1 MAGKLGRAL
10 VLLVLLAA
18 ALITQTPLAVFLL
31 AFALVLLVLLRLDAA
46 YLRRQVTAELLVPD
60 KPVIQGEDFT
70 LTVRLRNRSRLPI
83 PALVVLLNAADEWGG
98 GQITLRCAAM
108 LGGKESAEQ
117 RITLN
122 AGKSGVWSIAVRGI
136 TLRDHLGVFTA
147 ACPAAAQSRSIC
159 VLPAA
164 AAGKAKAETAPDEDG
179 DEADTRA
186 ALGGSYEL
194 REYRDGD
201 TIKQVHWKLSA
212 KLDRLMVREPLTALR
227 AALTPGGDLDGAE
240 EWGDFPQ
247 QAAKHRKNPPK
258 RKKERTALSRRGAAD
273 PGSGLKFV
281 DRVLVSTQRPAA
293 HPALWLAADAALLL
307 ALTFGLLLV
316 LSTGF
321 GIAVP
326 LWVWPA
332 AAAFCAGWALFLR
345 APQALR
351 RWGLLA
357 GVIVYLVVLFICQ
370 RNFLAGAQ
378 QCAGN
383 IAQSLNARLGSA
395 LPVAQGGS
403 AAQLGLFLLLAAL
416 PVTGAL
422 AAAALRR
429 ADALLLDLML
439 LPVVVLLALAGA
451 APAVPACLLLLAG
464 WMGAWAASCS
474 VQRRALWGRRDTENY
489 RQNLCRHYNIQKSA
503 ALAAGGLCLTLAL
516 PCWWLLR
523 PALGVPLGW
532 LQPAAQRVESAAL
545 STAIT
550 WLPRVS
556 GGRLN
561 IQVEAAAGGVADGAL
576 NQGGGI
582 QVSGVTDLA
591 LTASD
596 KPEETVYLRGF
607 IGGSYDGTTWQA
619 PDADAF
625 DSAAMNW
632 KTEDNARLT
641 IASLPFLRTAYDG
654 TAQPQTLTV
663 ERIHADTQYTYAPYN
678 AYWGDY
684 YTIQGDGAAA
694 GQTAQDDVF
703 LYYPRDTAQTQLE
716 ARADADPSVLDRM
729 EASYAA
735 YAASRYTAVPD
746 GYDELQTLCDEA
758 KKDQK
763 LTEAADIGDYI
774 RAYLNTN
781 YQYNASAPQPPEG
794 ADPIRYFLTES
805 KQGYSVQFASAAV
818 VMFRMFGLPARY
830 VVGYAAPQ
838 SLFTQQE
845 NGSWHAILQDDNAHA
860 WAEVYISGQGW
871 TPMEMTPG
879 VLVSAQQADL
889 RTDPLPETQG
899 QDTAPAAGES
909 SANEPAATIVPRS
922 RLVLAALLGGC
933 LLAAAVLLVLARRH
947 AMGYGRGSCNARVL
961 AVFGS
966 IYRLLVRRGLPPD
979 TPSDAPEFAAFLQ
992 SCVPTLEPQDAE
1004 ALLALAQAAQ
1014 FGAGTMTE
1022 QDTDKMRKLYQ
1033 VIKHTGKRKQSQ
1045 KSVEKQ
1051 SQE

>member
-1 MAGKLGRAL
+1 MGRLIAKILAWLAILLGLALLIQPTAAQWWTSTRNAKTAAQFAARAEAQPTAPAAEETTAEPPEPERAYPELYAAMQDYNAEIYAGGQSGLTDPFAYEEAPL
-10 VLLVLLAA
+10 DLAA
-18 ALITQTPLAVFLL
+18 YGYDDDVLAVLWIPRLNLELPVYLGASRENLAKGAALL
-31 AFALVLLVLLRLDAA
+31 GQTSMPLGGENTNTVIAA
-46 YLRRQVTAELLVPD
+46 HR
-60 KPVIQGEDFT
+60 G
-70 LTVRLRNRSRLPI
+70 RLPI
-83 PALVVLLNAADEWGG
+83 SALVVLLNAADEWGG

-147 ACPAAAQSRSIC
+147 ACPAAVQSQSIC

-179 DEADTRA
+179 DE
-186 ALGGSYEL
+186 
-194 REYRDGD
+194 
-201 TIKQVHWKLSA
+201 
-212 KLDRLMVREPLTALR
+212 
-227 AALTPGGDLDGAE
+227 
-240 EWGDFPQ
+240 
-247 QAAKHRKNPPK
+247 
-258 RKKERTALSRRGAAD
+258 
-273 PGSGLKFV
+273 
-281 DRVLVSTQRPAA
+281 
-293 HPALWLAADAALLL
+293 
-307 ALTFGLLLV
+307 
-316 LSTGF
+316 
-321 GIAVP
+321 
-326 LWVWPA
+326 
-332 AAAFCAGWALFLR
+332 
-345 APQALR
+345 
-351 RWGLLA
+351 
-357 GVIVYLVVLFICQ
+357 
-370 RNFLAGAQ
+370 
-378 QCAGN
+378 
-383 IAQSLNARLGSA
+383 
-395 LPVAQGGS
+395 
-403 AAQLGLFLLLAAL
+403 
-416 PVTGAL
+416 
-422 AAAALRR
+422 
-429 ADALLLDLML
+429 
-439 LPVVVLLALAGA
+439 
-451 APAVPACLLLLAG
+451 
-464 WMGAWAASCS
+464 
-474 VQRRALWGRRDTENY
+474 
-489 RQNLCRHYNIQKSA
+489 
-503 ALAAGGLCLTLAL
+503 
-516 PCWWLLR
+516 
-523 PALGVPLGW
+523 
-532 LQPAAQRVESAAL
+532 
-545 STAIT
+545 
-550 WLPRVS
+550 
-556 GGRLN
+556 
-561 IQVEAAAGGVADGAL
+561 
-576 NQGGGI
+576 
-582 QVSGVTDLA
+582 
-591 LTASD
+591 
-596 KPEETVYLRGF
+596 
-607 IGGSYDGTTWQA
+607 
-619 PDADAF
+619 
-625 DSAAMNW
+625 
-632 KTEDNARLT
+632 
-641 IASLPFLRTAYDG
+641 
-654 TAQPQTLTV
+654 
-663 ERIHADTQYTYAPYN
+663 
-678 AYWGDY
+678 
-684 YTIQGDGAAA
+684 
-694 GQTAQDDVF
+694 
-703 LYYPRDTAQTQLE
+703 
-716 ARADADPSVLDRM
+716 ADPSVLDRM

-845 NGSWHAILQDDNAHA
+845 DGSWHAILQDDNAHA

-947 AMGYGRGSCNARVL
+947 AMGYGWGSCNARVL

-979 TPSDAPEFAAFLQ
+979 TPSDAPEFAVFLQ
-992 SCVPTLEPQDAE
+992 SCVPALEPQDAE

-1022 QDTDKMRKLYQ
+1022 QDTDKMRKLYH

-1045 KSVEKQ
+1045 E
-1051 SQE
+1051 

>member
-1 MAGKLGRAL
+1 MGRLIAKILAWLAILLGLALLIQPTAAQWWTSTRNAKTAAQFAARAEAQPTAPAAEETTAEPPEPERAYPELYAAMQDYNAEIYAGGQSGLTDPFAYEEAPL
-10 VLLVLLAA
+10 DLAA
-18 ALITQTPLAVFLL
+18 YGYDDDVLAVLWIPRLNLELPVYLGASRENLAKGAALL
-31 AFALVLLVLLRLDAA
+31 GQTSMPLGGENTNTVIAA
-46 YLRRQVTAELLVPD
+46 HR
-60 KPVIQGEDFT
+60 G
-70 LTVRLRNRSRLPI
+70 RLPI
-83 PALVVLLNAADEWGG
+83 SALVVLLTAADEWGG

-147 ACPAAAQSRSIC
+147 ACPAAVQSQSIC

-179 DEADTRA
+179 DE
-186 ALGGSYEL
+186 
-194 REYRDGD
+194 
-201 TIKQVHWKLSA
+201 
-212 KLDRLMVREPLTALR
+212 
-227 AALTPGGDLDGAE
+227 
-240 EWGDFPQ
+240 
-247 QAAKHRKNPPK
+247 
-258 RKKERTALSRRGAAD
+258 
-273 PGSGLKFV
+273 
-281 DRVLVSTQRPAA
+281 
-293 HPALWLAADAALLL
+293 
-307 ALTFGLLLV
+307 
-316 LSTGF
+316 
-321 GIAVP
+321 
-326 LWVWPA
+326 
-332 AAAFCAGWALFLR
+332 
-345 APQALR
+345 
-351 RWGLLA
+351 
-357 GVIVYLVVLFICQ
+357 
-370 RNFLAGAQ
+370 
-378 QCAGN
+378 
-383 IAQSLNARLGSA
+383 
-395 LPVAQGGS
+395 
-403 AAQLGLFLLLAAL
+403 
-416 PVTGAL
+416 
-422 AAAALRR
+422 
-429 ADALLLDLML
+429 
-439 LPVVVLLALAGA
+439 
-451 APAVPACLLLLAG
+451 
-464 WMGAWAASCS
+464 
-474 VQRRALWGRRDTENY
+474 
-489 RQNLCRHYNIQKSA
+489 
-503 ALAAGGLCLTLAL
+503 
-516 PCWWLLR
+516 
-523 PALGVPLGW
+523 
-532 LQPAAQRVESAAL
+532 
-545 STAIT
+545 
-550 WLPRVS
+550 
-556 GGRLN
+556 
-561 IQVEAAAGGVADGAL
+561 
-576 NQGGGI
+576 
-582 QVSGVTDLA
+582 
-591 LTASD
+591 
-596 KPEETVYLRGF
+596 
-607 IGGSYDGTTWQA
+607 
-619 PDADAF
+619 
-625 DSAAMNW
+625 
-632 KTEDNARLT
+632 
-641 IASLPFLRTAYDG
+641 
-654 TAQPQTLTV
+654 
-663 ERIHADTQYTYAPYN
+663 
-678 AYWGDY
+678 
-684 YTIQGDGAAA
+684 
-694 GQTAQDDVF
+694 
-703 LYYPRDTAQTQLE
+703 
-716 ARADADPSVLDRM
+716 ADPSVLDRM

-845 NGSWHAILQDDNAHA
+845 DGSWHAILQDDNAHA

-992 SCVPTLEPQDAE
+992 SCVPALEPQDAE

-1045 KSVEKQ
+1045 E
-1051 SQE
+1051 

>member
-1 MAGKLGRAL
+1 MGRLIAKILAWLAILLGLALLIQPTAAQWWTSTRNAKTAAQFAARAEAQPTAPAAEETTAEPPEPERAYPELYAAMQDYNAEIYAGGQSGLTDPFAYEEAPL
-10 VLLVLLAA
+10 DLAA
-18 ALITQTPLAVFLL
+18 YGYDDDVLAVLWIPRLNLELPVYLGASRENLAKGAALL
-31 AFALVLLVLLRLDAA
+31 GQTSMPLGGENTNTVIAAHRGYYGAEMLRNVQQIQVGDKIQLTTPWETLIYRVSELKIIDPSDINAVLIQPGRDLLTLSTCHPYTRNSQRYLVIAEHDTAA
-46 YLRRQVTAELLVPD
+46 ADTTKEEDLQESAATWDETPRQVTV
-60 KPVIQGEDFT
+60 ED
-70 LTVRLRNRSRLPI
+70 
-83 PALVVLLNAADEWGG
+83 A
-98 GQITLRCAAM
+98 
-108 LGGKESAEQ
+108 
-117 RITLN
+117 
-122 AGKSGVWSIAVRGI
+122 
-136 TLRDHLGVFTA
+136 
-147 ACPAAAQSRSIC
+147 
-159 VLPAA
+159 
-164 AAGKAKAETAPDEDG
+164 
-179 DEADTRA
+179 
-186 ALGGSYEL
+186 
-194 REYRDGD
+194 
-201 TIKQVHWKLSA
+201 
-212 KLDRLMVREPLTALR
+212 
-227 AALTPGGDLDGAE
+227 
-240 EWGDFPQ
+240 
-247 QAAKHRKNPPK
+247 
-258 RKKERTALSRRGAAD
+258 
-273 PGSGLKFV
+273 
-281 DRVLVSTQRPAA
+281 
-293 HPALWLAADAALLL
+293 
-307 ALTFGLLLV
+307 
-316 LSTGF
+316 
-321 GIAVP
+321 
-326 LWVWPA
+326 
-332 AAAFCAGWALFLR
+332 
-345 APQALR
+345 
-351 RWGLLA
+351 
-357 GVIVYLVVLFICQ
+357 
-370 RNFLAGAQ
+370 
-378 QCAGN
+378 
-383 IAQSLNARLGSA
+383 
-395 LPVAQGGS
+395 
-403 AAQLGLFLLLAAL
+403 
-416 PVTGAL
+416 
-422 AAAALRR
+422 
-429 ADALLLDLML
+429 
-439 LPVVVLLALAGA
+439 
-451 APAVPACLLLLAG
+451 
-464 WMGAWAASCS
+464 
-474 VQRRALWGRRDTENY
+474 
-489 RQNLCRHYNIQKSA
+489 
-503 ALAAGGLCLTLAL
+503 
-516 PCWWLLR
+516 
-523 PALGVPLGW
+523 
-532 LQPAAQRVESAAL
+532 
-545 STAIT
+545 
-550 WLPRVS
+550 
-556 GGRLN
+556 
-561 IQVEAAAGGVADGAL
+561 
-576 NQGGGI
+576 
-582 QVSGVTDLA
+582 
-591 LTASD
+591 
-596 KPEETVYLRGF
+596 
-607 IGGSYDGTTWQA
+607 GGSYDGTTWQA

-694 GQTAQDDVF
+694 GQTVQDDVF

-845 NGSWHAILQDDNAHA
+845 DGNWHAILQDDNAHA

-992 SCVPTLEPQDAE
+992 SCVPALEPQDAE

-1022 QDTDKMRKLYQ
+1022 QDTDKMRKLYH

-1045 KSVEKQ
+1045 E
-1051 SQE
+1051 

>member
-1 MAGKLGRAL
+1 MGRLIAKILAWLAILLGLALLIQPTAAQWWTSTRNAKTAAQFAARAEAQPTAPAAEETTAEPPEPERAYPELYAAMQDYNAEIYAGGQSGLTDPFAYEEAPL
-10 VLLVLLAA
+10 DLAA
-18 ALITQTPLAVFLL
+18 YGYDDDVLAVLWIPRLNLELPVYLGASRENLAKGAALL
-31 AFALVLLVLLRLDAA
+31 GQTSMPLGGENTNTVIAA
-46 YLRRQVTAELLVPD
+46 HR
-60 KPVIQGEDFT
+60 G
-70 LTVRLRNRSRLPI
+70 RLPI
-83 PALVVLLNAADEWGG
+83 SALVVLLNAADEWGG

-147 ACPAAAQSRSIC
+147 ACPAAAQSQSIC

-179 DEADTRA
+179 DE
-186 ALGGSYEL
+186 
-194 REYRDGD
+194 
-201 TIKQVHWKLSA
+201 
-212 KLDRLMVREPLTALR
+212 
-227 AALTPGGDLDGAE
+227 
-240 EWGDFPQ
+240 
-247 QAAKHRKNPPK
+247 
-258 RKKERTALSRRGAAD
+258 
-273 PGSGLKFV
+273 
-281 DRVLVSTQRPAA
+281 
-293 HPALWLAADAALLL
+293 
-307 ALTFGLLLV
+307 
-316 LSTGF
+316 
-321 GIAVP
+321 
-326 LWVWPA
+326 
-332 AAAFCAGWALFLR
+332 
-345 APQALR
+345 
-351 RWGLLA
+351 
-357 GVIVYLVVLFICQ
+357 
-370 RNFLAGAQ
+370 
-378 QCAGN
+378 
-383 IAQSLNARLGSA
+383 
-395 LPVAQGGS
+395 
-403 AAQLGLFLLLAAL
+403 
-416 PVTGAL
+416 
-422 AAAALRR
+422 
-429 ADALLLDLML
+429 
-439 LPVVVLLALAGA
+439 
-451 APAVPACLLLLAG
+451 
-464 WMGAWAASCS
+464 
-474 VQRRALWGRRDTENY
+474 
-489 RQNLCRHYNIQKSA
+489 
-503 ALAAGGLCLTLAL
+503 
-516 PCWWLLR
+516 
-523 PALGVPLGW
+523 
-532 LQPAAQRVESAAL
+532 
-545 STAIT
+545 
-550 WLPRVS
+550 
-556 GGRLN
+556 
-561 IQVEAAAGGVADGAL
+561 
-576 NQGGGI
+576 
-582 QVSGVTDLA
+582 
-591 LTASD
+591 
-596 KPEETVYLRGF
+596 
-607 IGGSYDGTTWQA
+607 
-619 PDADAF
+619 
-625 DSAAMNW
+625 
-632 KTEDNARLT
+632 
-641 IASLPFLRTAYDG
+641 
-654 TAQPQTLTV
+654 
-663 ERIHADTQYTYAPYN
+663 
-678 AYWGDY
+678 
-684 YTIQGDGAAA
+684 
-694 GQTAQDDVF
+694 
-703 LYYPRDTAQTQLE
+703 
-716 ARADADPSVLDRM
+716 ADPSVLDRM

-763 LTEAADIGDYI
+763 LTEAADIGDYS

-845 NGSWHAILQDDNAHA
+845 DGNWHAILQDDNAHA

-889 RTDPLPETQG
+889 RTDPLPETQD

-992 SCVPTLEPQDAE
+992 SCVPALEPQDAE

-1022 QDTDKMRKLYQ
+1022 QDTDKMRKLYH

-1045 KSVEKQ
+1045 E
-1051 SQE
+1051 

>member
-1 MAGKLGRAL
+1 MGRLIAKILAWLAILLGLALLIQPTAVQWWTSTRNAKTAAQFAARAEAQPTAPAAEETTAEPPEPERAYPELYAAMQDYNAEIYAGGQSGLTDPFAYEEAPL
-10 VLLVLLAA
+10 DLAA
-18 ALITQTPLAVFLL
+18 YGYDDDVLAVLWIPRLNLELPVYPGASRENLAKGAALL
-31 AFALVLLVLLRLDAA
+31 GQTSMPLGGENTNTVIAA
-46 YLRRQVTAELLVPD
+46 HR
-60 KPVIQGEDFT
+60 G
-70 LTVRLRNRSRLPI
+70 RLPI
-83 PALVVLLNAADEWGG
+83 SALVVLLNAADEWGG

-147 ACPAAAQSRSIC
+147 ACPAAVQSQSIC

-179 DEADTRA
+179 DE
-186 ALGGSYEL
+186 
-194 REYRDGD
+194 
-201 TIKQVHWKLSA
+201 
-212 KLDRLMVREPLTALR
+212 
-227 AALTPGGDLDGAE
+227 
-240 EWGDFPQ
+240 
-247 QAAKHRKNPPK
+247 
-258 RKKERTALSRRGAAD
+258 
-273 PGSGLKFV
+273 
-281 DRVLVSTQRPAA
+281 
-293 HPALWLAADAALLL
+293 
-307 ALTFGLLLV
+307 
-316 LSTGF
+316 
-321 GIAVP
+321 
-326 LWVWPA
+326 
-332 AAAFCAGWALFLR
+332 
-345 APQALR
+345 
-351 RWGLLA
+351 
-357 GVIVYLVVLFICQ
+357 
-370 RNFLAGAQ
+370 
-378 QCAGN
+378 
-383 IAQSLNARLGSA
+383 
-395 LPVAQGGS
+395 
-403 AAQLGLFLLLAAL
+403 
-416 PVTGAL
+416 
-422 AAAALRR
+422 
-429 ADALLLDLML
+429 
-439 LPVVVLLALAGA
+439 
-451 APAVPACLLLLAG
+451 
-464 WMGAWAASCS
+464 
-474 VQRRALWGRRDTENY
+474 
-489 RQNLCRHYNIQKSA
+489 
-503 ALAAGGLCLTLAL
+503 
-516 PCWWLLR
+516 
-523 PALGVPLGW
+523 
-532 LQPAAQRVESAAL
+532 
-545 STAIT
+545 
-550 WLPRVS
+550 
-556 GGRLN
+556 
-561 IQVEAAAGGVADGAL
+561 
-576 NQGGGI
+576 
-582 QVSGVTDLA
+582 
-591 LTASD
+591 
-596 KPEETVYLRGF
+596 
-607 IGGSYDGTTWQA
+607 
-619 PDADAF
+619 
-625 DSAAMNW
+625 
-632 KTEDNARLT
+632 
-641 IASLPFLRTAYDG
+641 
-654 TAQPQTLTV
+654 
-663 ERIHADTQYTYAPYN
+663 
-678 AYWGDY
+678 
-684 YTIQGDGAAA
+684 
-694 GQTAQDDVF
+694 
-703 LYYPRDTAQTQLE
+703 
-716 ARADADPSVLDRM
+716 ADPSVLDRM

-845 NGSWHAILQDDNAHA
+845 DGSWHAILQDDNAHA

-947 AMGYGRGSCNARVL
+947 AMGCGRGSCNARVL

-992 SCVPTLEPQDAE
+992 SCVPALEPQDAE

-1045 KSVEKQ
+1045 E
-1051 SQE
+1051 

>member
-1 MAGKLGRAL
+1 MGRLIAKILAWLAILLGLALLIQPTAAQWWTSTRNAKTAAQFAARAEAQPTAPAAEETTAEPPEPERAYPELYAAMQDYNAEIYAGGQSGLTDPFAYEEAPL
-10 VLLVLLAA
+10 DLAA
-18 ALITQTPLAVFLL
+18 YGYDDDVLAVLWIPRLNLELPVYLGTSRENLAKGAALL
-31 AFALVLLVLLRLDAA
+31 GQTSMPLGGENTNTVIAA
-46 YLRRQVTAELLVPD
+46 HR
-60 KPVIQGEDFT
+60 G
-70 LTVRLRNRSRLPI
+70 RLPI
-83 PALVVLLNAADEWGG
+83 SALVVLLNAADEWGG

-147 ACPAAAQSRSIC
+147 ACPAAVQSQSIC

-179 DEADTRA
+179 DE
-186 ALGGSYEL
+186 
-194 REYRDGD
+194 
-201 TIKQVHWKLSA
+201 
-212 KLDRLMVREPLTALR
+212 
-227 AALTPGGDLDGAE
+227 
-240 EWGDFPQ
+240 
-247 QAAKHRKNPPK
+247 
-258 RKKERTALSRRGAAD
+258 
-273 PGSGLKFV
+273 
-281 DRVLVSTQRPAA
+281 
-293 HPALWLAADAALLL
+293 
-307 ALTFGLLLV
+307 
-316 LSTGF
+316 
-321 GIAVP
+321 
-326 LWVWPA
+326 
-332 AAAFCAGWALFLR
+332 
-345 APQALR
+345 
-351 RWGLLA
+351 
-357 GVIVYLVVLFICQ
+357 
-370 RNFLAGAQ
+370 
-378 QCAGN
+378 
-383 IAQSLNARLGSA
+383 
-395 LPVAQGGS
+395 
-403 AAQLGLFLLLAAL
+403 
-416 PVTGAL
+416 
-422 AAAALRR
+422 
-429 ADALLLDLML
+429 
-439 LPVVVLLALAGA
+439 
-451 APAVPACLLLLAG
+451 
-464 WMGAWAASCS
+464 
-474 VQRRALWGRRDTENY
+474 
-489 RQNLCRHYNIQKSA
+489 
-503 ALAAGGLCLTLAL
+503 
-516 PCWWLLR
+516 
-523 PALGVPLGW
+523 
-532 LQPAAQRVESAAL
+532 
-545 STAIT
+545 
-550 WLPRVS
+550 
-556 GGRLN
+556 
-561 IQVEAAAGGVADGAL
+561 
-576 NQGGGI
+576 
-582 QVSGVTDLA
+582 
-591 LTASD
+591 
-596 KPEETVYLRGF
+596 
-607 IGGSYDGTTWQA
+607 
-619 PDADAF
+619 
-625 DSAAMNW
+625 
-632 KTEDNARLT
+632 
-641 IASLPFLRTAYDG
+641 
-654 TAQPQTLTV
+654 
-663 ERIHADTQYTYAPYN
+663 
-678 AYWGDY
+678 
-684 YTIQGDGAAA
+684 
-694 GQTAQDDVF
+694 
-703 LYYPRDTAQTQLE
+703 
-716 ARADADPSVLDRM
+716 ADPSVLDRM

-845 NGSWHAILQDDNAHA
+845 DGSWHAILQDDNAHA

-947 AMGYGRGSCNARVL
+947 AMGYGRGSYNVRVL

-992 SCVPTLEPQDAE
+992 SCVPALEPQDAE

-1045 KSVEKQ
+1045 E
-1051 SQE
+1051 

>member
-1 MAGKLGRAL
+1 MGRLIAKILAWLAILLGLALLIQPTAVQWWTSTRNAKTAAQFAARAEAQPTAPAAEETTAEPPEPERAYPELYAAMQDYNAEIYAGGQSGLTDPFAYEEAPLDLAVYGYDDD
-10 VLLVLLAA
+10 VLAVLWIPRLNLELPVYPGASRENLAKGA
-18 ALITQTPLAVFLL
+18 ALLGQTSMPLGGENTNTVI
-31 AFALVLLVLLRLDAA
+31 AA
-46 YLRRQVTAELLVPD
+46 HR
-60 KPVIQGEDFT
+60 G
-70 LTVRLRNRSRLPI
+70 RLPI
-83 PALVVLLNAADEWGG
+83 SALVVLLNAADEWGG

-147 ACPAAAQSRSIC
+147 ACPAAVQSQSIC

-179 DEADTRA
+179 D
-186 ALGGSYEL
+186 
-194 REYRDGD
+194 
-201 TIKQVHWKLSA
+201 
-212 KLDRLMVREPLTALR
+212 
-227 AALTPGGDLDGAE
+227 
-240 EWGDFPQ
+240 
-247 QAAKHRKNPPK
+247 
-258 RKKERTALSRRGAAD
+258 
-273 PGSGLKFV
+273 
-281 DRVLVSTQRPAA
+281 
-293 HPALWLAADAALLL
+293 
-307 ALTFGLLLV
+307 
-316 LSTGF
+316 
-321 GIAVP
+321 
-326 LWVWPA
+326 
-332 AAAFCAGWALFLR
+332 
-345 APQALR
+345 
-351 RWGLLA
+351 
-357 GVIVYLVVLFICQ
+357 
-370 RNFLAGAQ
+370 
-378 QCAGN
+378 
-383 IAQSLNARLGSA
+383 
-395 LPVAQGGS
+395 
-403 AAQLGLFLLLAAL
+403 
-416 PVTGAL
+416 
-422 AAAALRR
+422 
-429 ADALLLDLML
+429 
-439 LPVVVLLALAGA
+439 
-451 APAVPACLLLLAG
+451 
-464 WMGAWAASCS
+464 
-474 VQRRALWGRRDTENY
+474 
-489 RQNLCRHYNIQKSA
+489 
-503 ALAAGGLCLTLAL
+503 
-516 PCWWLLR
+516 
-523 PALGVPLGW
+523 
-532 LQPAAQRVESAAL
+532 
-545 STAIT
+545 
-550 WLPRVS
+550 
-556 GGRLN
+556 
-561 IQVEAAAGGVADGAL
+561 
-576 NQGGGI
+576 
-582 QVSGVTDLA
+582 
-591 LTASD
+591 
-596 KPEETVYLRGF
+596 
-607 IGGSYDGTTWQA
+607 
-619 PDADAF
+619 
-625 DSAAMNW
+625 
-632 KTEDNARLT
+632 
-641 IASLPFLRTAYDG
+641 
-654 TAQPQTLTV
+654 
-663 ERIHADTQYTYAPYN
+663 
-678 AYWGDY
+678 
-684 YTIQGDGAAA
+684 
-694 GQTAQDDVF
+694 
-703 LYYPRDTAQTQLE
+703 
-716 ARADADPSVLDRM
+716 DADPSVLDRM

-845 NGSWHAILQDDNAHA
+845 DGSWHAILQDDNAHA

-992 SCVPTLEPQDAE
+992 SCVPALEPQDAE

-1022 QDTDKMRKLYQ
+1022 QDTDKMRKLYH

-1045 KSVEKQ
+1045 E
-1051 SQE
+1051 

>member
-1 MAGKLGRAL
+1 MGRLIAKILAWLAILLGLALLIQPTAAQWWTSTRNAKTAAQFAARAEAQPTAPAAEETTAEPPEPERAYPELYAAMQDYNAEIYAGGQSGLTDPLAYEEAPL
-10 VLLVLLAA
+10 DLAA
-18 ALITQTPLAVFLL
+18 YGYDDDVLAVLWIPRLNLELPVYLGASRENLAKGAALL
-31 AFALVLLVLLRLDAA
+31 GQTSMPLGGENTNTVIAA
-46 YLRRQVTAELLVPD
+46 HR
-60 KPVIQGEDFT
+60 G
-70 LTVRLRNRSRLPI
+70 RLPI
-83 PALVVLLNAADEWGG
+83 SALVVLLNAADEWGG

-147 ACPAAAQSRSIC
+147 ACPAAVQSQSIC

-179 DEADTRA
+179 DE
-186 ALGGSYEL
+186 
-194 REYRDGD
+194 
-201 TIKQVHWKLSA
+201 
-212 KLDRLMVREPLTALR
+212 
-227 AALTPGGDLDGAE
+227 
-240 EWGDFPQ
+240 
-247 QAAKHRKNPPK
+247 
-258 RKKERTALSRRGAAD
+258 
-273 PGSGLKFV
+273 
-281 DRVLVSTQRPAA
+281 
-293 HPALWLAADAALLL
+293 
-307 ALTFGLLLV
+307 
-316 LSTGF
+316 
-321 GIAVP
+321 
-326 LWVWPA
+326 
-332 AAAFCAGWALFLR
+332 
-345 APQALR
+345 
-351 RWGLLA
+351 
-357 GVIVYLVVLFICQ
+357 
-370 RNFLAGAQ
+370 
-378 QCAGN
+378 
-383 IAQSLNARLGSA
+383 
-395 LPVAQGGS
+395 
-403 AAQLGLFLLLAAL
+403 
-416 PVTGAL
+416 
-422 AAAALRR
+422 
-429 ADALLLDLML
+429 
-439 LPVVVLLALAGA
+439 
-451 APAVPACLLLLAG
+451 
-464 WMGAWAASCS
+464 
-474 VQRRALWGRRDTENY
+474 
-489 RQNLCRHYNIQKSA
+489 
-503 ALAAGGLCLTLAL
+503 
-516 PCWWLLR
+516 
-523 PALGVPLGW
+523 
-532 LQPAAQRVESAAL
+532 
-545 STAIT
+545 
-550 WLPRVS
+550 
-556 GGRLN
+556 
-561 IQVEAAAGGVADGAL
+561 
-576 NQGGGI
+576 
-582 QVSGVTDLA
+582 
-591 LTASD
+591 
-596 KPEETVYLRGF
+596 
-607 IGGSYDGTTWQA
+607 
-619 PDADAF
+619 
-625 DSAAMNW
+625 
-632 KTEDNARLT
+632 
-641 IASLPFLRTAYDG
+641 
-654 TAQPQTLTV
+654 
-663 ERIHADTQYTYAPYN
+663 
-678 AYWGDY
+678 
-684 YTIQGDGAAA
+684 
-694 GQTAQDDVF
+694 
-703 LYYPRDTAQTQLE
+703 
-716 ARADADPSVLDRM
+716 ADPSVLDRM

-845 NGSWHAILQDDNAHA
+845 DGSWHAILQDDNAHA

-992 SCVPTLEPQDAE
+992 SCVPALEPQDAE

-1022 QDTDKMRKLYQ
+1022 QDTDKMRKLYH

-1045 KSVEKQ
+1045 E
-1051 SQE
+1051 

>member
-1 MAGKLGRAL
+1 MGRLIAKILAWLAILLGLALLIQPTAAQWWTSTRNAKTAAQFAARAEAQPTAPAAEETTAEPPEPERAYPELYAAMQDYNAEIYAGGQSGLTDPFAYEEAPL
-10 VLLVLLAA
+10 DLAA
-18 ALITQTPLAVFLL
+18 YGYDDDVLAVLWIPRLNLELPVYLGASRENLAKGAALL
-31 AFALVLLVLLRLDAA
+31 GQTSMPLGGENTNTVIAA
-46 YLRRQVTAELLVPD
+46 HR
-60 KPVIQGEDFT
+60 G
-70 LTVRLRNRSRLPI
+70 RLPI
-83 PALVVLLNAADEWGG
+83 SALVVLLNAADEWGG

-122 AGKSGVWSIAVRGI
+122 AGKSGVWSIAVRDI

-147 ACPAAAQSRSIC
+147 ACPAAVQSQSIC

-164 AAGKAKAETAPDEDG
+164 AAGKAKAETAPDE
-179 DEADTRA
+179 
-186 ALGGSYEL
+186 
-194 REYRDGD
+194 
-201 TIKQVHWKLSA
+201 
-212 KLDRLMVREPLTALR
+212 
-227 AALTPGGDLDGAE
+227 
-240 EWGDFPQ
+240 
-247 QAAKHRKNPPK
+247 
-258 RKKERTALSRRGAAD
+258 
-273 PGSGLKFV
+273 
-281 DRVLVSTQRPAA
+281 
-293 HPALWLAADAALLL
+293 
-307 ALTFGLLLV
+307 
-316 LSTGF
+316 
-321 GIAVP
+321 
-326 LWVWPA
+326 
-332 AAAFCAGWALFLR
+332 AG
-345 APQALR
+345 
-351 RWGLLA
+351 
-357 GVIVYLVVLFICQ
+357 
-370 RNFLAGAQ
+370 
-378 QCAGN
+378 
-383 IAQSLNARLGSA
+383 
-395 LPVAQGGS
+395 
-403 AAQLGLFLLLAAL
+403 
-416 PVTGAL
+416 
-422 AAAALRR
+422 
-429 ADALLLDLML
+429 
-439 LPVVVLLALAGA
+439 
-451 APAVPACLLLLAG
+451 
-464 WMGAWAASCS
+464 
-474 VQRRALWGRRDTENY
+474 
-489 RQNLCRHYNIQKSA
+489 
-503 ALAAGGLCLTLAL
+503 
-516 PCWWLLR
+516 
-523 PALGVPLGW
+523 
-532 LQPAAQRVESAAL
+532 
-545 STAIT
+545 
-550 WLPRVS
+550 
-556 GGRLN
+556 
-561 IQVEAAAGGVADGAL
+561 
-576 NQGGGI
+576 
-582 QVSGVTDLA
+582 
-591 LTASD
+591 
-596 KPEETVYLRGF
+596 
-607 IGGSYDGTTWQA
+607 
-619 PDADAF
+619 
-625 DSAAMNW
+625 
-632 KTEDNARLT
+632 
-641 IASLPFLRTAYDG
+641 
-654 TAQPQTLTV
+654 
-663 ERIHADTQYTYAPYN
+663 
-678 AYWGDY
+678 
-684 YTIQGDGAAA
+684 
-694 GQTAQDDVF
+694 
-703 LYYPRDTAQTQLE
+703 
-716 ARADADPSVLDRM
+716 ADADPSVLDRM

-845 NGSWHAILQDDNAHA
+845 DGSWHAILQDDNAHA

-992 SCVPTLEPQDAE
+992 SCVPALEPQDAE

-1045 KSVEKQ
+1045 E
-1051 SQE
+1051 

>member
-1 MAGKLGRAL
+1 M
-10 VLLVLLAA
+10 
-18 ALITQTPLAVFLL
+18 
-31 AFALVLLVLLRLDAA
+31 
-46 YLRRQVTAELLVPD
+46 
-60 KPVIQGEDFT
+60 
-70 LTVRLRNRSRLPI
+70 
-83 PALVVLLNAADEWGG
+83 
-98 GQITLRCAAM
+98 
-108 LGGKESAEQ
+108 
-117 RITLN
+117 
-122 AGKSGVWSIAVRGI
+122 
-136 TLRDHLGVFTA
+136 
-147 ACPAAAQSRSIC
+147 
-159 VLPAA
+159 
-164 AAGKAKAETAPDEDG
+164 
-179 DEADTRA
+179 
-186 ALGGSYEL
+186 
-194 REYRDGD
+194 
-201 TIKQVHWKLSA
+201 
-212 KLDRLMVREPLTALR
+212 
-227 AALTPGGDLDGAE
+227 
-240 EWGDFPQ
+240 
-247 QAAKHRKNPPK
+247 
-258 RKKERTALSRRGAAD
+258 
-273 PGSGLKFV
+273 
-281 DRVLVSTQRPAA
+281 
-293 HPALWLAADAALLL
+293 
-307 ALTFGLLLV
+307 
-316 LSTGF
+316 
-321 GIAVP
+321 
-326 LWVWPA
+326 
-332 AAAFCAGWALFLR
+332 
-345 APQALR
+345 
-351 RWGLLA
+351 
-357 GVIVYLVVLFICQ
+357 
-370 RNFLAGAQ
+370 
-378 QCAGN
+378 
-383 IAQSLNARLGSA
+383 
-395 LPVAQGGS
+395 
-403 AAQLGLFLLLAAL
+403 
-416 PVTGAL
+416 
-422 AAAALRR
+422 
-429 ADALLLDLML
+429 
-439 LPVVVLLALAGA
+439 
-451 APAVPACLLLLAG
+451 
-464 WMGAWAASCS
+464 
-474 VQRRALWGRRDTENY
+474 
-489 RQNLCRHYNIQKSA
+489 
-503 ALAAGGLCLTLAL
+503 
-516 PCWWLLR
+516 
-523 PALGVPLGW
+523 
-532 LQPAAQRVESAAL
+532 ESAAL

-576 NQGGGI
+576 SQGGGI

-845 NGSWHAILQDDNAHA
+845 DGSWHAILQDDNAHA

-889 RTDPLPETQG
+889 RTDPLPETQD

-966 IYRLLVRRGLPPD
+966 IYRLLVHRGLPPD

-992 SCVPTLEPQDAE
+992 SCVPALEPQDAE

>member
-1 MAGKLGRAL
+1 MGRLIAKILAWLAILLGLALLIQPTAAQWWTSTRNAKTAAQFAARAEAQPTAPAAEETTAEPPEPERAYPELYAAMQDYNAEIYAGGQSGLTDPFAYEEAPL
-10 VLLVLLAA
+10 DLAA
-18 ALITQTPLAVFLL
+18 YGYDDDVLAVLWIPRLNLELPVYPGASRENLAKGAALL
-31 AFALVLLVLLRLDAA
+31 GQTSMPLGGENTNTVIAA
-46 YLRRQVTAELLVPD
+46 HR
-60 KPVIQGEDFT
+60 G
-70 LTVRLRNRSRLPI
+70 RLPI
-83 PALVVLLNAADEWGG
+83 SALVVLLNAADEWGG

-147 ACPAAAQSRSIC
+147 ACPAAVQSQSIC

-179 DEADTRA
+179 DE
-186 ALGGSYEL
+186 
-194 REYRDGD
+194 
-201 TIKQVHWKLSA
+201 
-212 KLDRLMVREPLTALR
+212 
-227 AALTPGGDLDGAE
+227 
-240 EWGDFPQ
+240 
-247 QAAKHRKNPPK
+247 
-258 RKKERTALSRRGAAD
+258 
-273 PGSGLKFV
+273 
-281 DRVLVSTQRPAA
+281 
-293 HPALWLAADAALLL
+293 
-307 ALTFGLLLV
+307 
-316 LSTGF
+316 
-321 GIAVP
+321 
-326 LWVWPA
+326 
-332 AAAFCAGWALFLR
+332 
-345 APQALR
+345 
-351 RWGLLA
+351 
-357 GVIVYLVVLFICQ
+357 
-370 RNFLAGAQ
+370 
-378 QCAGN
+378 
-383 IAQSLNARLGSA
+383 
-395 LPVAQGGS
+395 
-403 AAQLGLFLLLAAL
+403 
-416 PVTGAL
+416 
-422 AAAALRR
+422 
-429 ADALLLDLML
+429 
-439 LPVVVLLALAGA
+439 
-451 APAVPACLLLLAG
+451 
-464 WMGAWAASCS
+464 
-474 VQRRALWGRRDTENY
+474 
-489 RQNLCRHYNIQKSA
+489 
-503 ALAAGGLCLTLAL
+503 
-516 PCWWLLR
+516 
-523 PALGVPLGW
+523 
-532 LQPAAQRVESAAL
+532 
-545 STAIT
+545 
-550 WLPRVS
+550 
-556 GGRLN
+556 
-561 IQVEAAAGGVADGAL
+561 
-576 NQGGGI
+576 
-582 QVSGVTDLA
+582 
-591 LTASD
+591 
-596 KPEETVYLRGF
+596 
-607 IGGSYDGTTWQA
+607 
-619 PDADAF
+619 
-625 DSAAMNW
+625 
-632 KTEDNARLT
+632 
-641 IASLPFLRTAYDG
+641 
-654 TAQPQTLTV
+654 
-663 ERIHADTQYTYAPYN
+663 
-678 AYWGDY
+678 
-684 YTIQGDGAAA
+684 
-694 GQTAQDDVF
+694 
-703 LYYPRDTAQTQLE
+703 
-716 ARADADPSVLDRM
+716 ADPSVLDRM

-818 VMFRMFGLPARY
+818 VMFSMFGLPARY

-845 NGSWHAILQDDNAHA
+845 DGSWHAILQDDNAHA

-992 SCVPTLEPQDAE
+992 SCVPALEPQDAE

-1022 QDTDKMRKLYQ
+1022 QDTDKMRKLYH

-1045 KSVEKQ
+1045 E
-1051 SQE
+1051 

>member
-1 MAGKLGRAL
+1 MGRLIAKILAWLAILLGLALLIQPTAAQWWTSTRNAKTAAQFAARAEAQPTAPAAEETTAEPPEPERAYPELYAAMQDYNAEIYAGGQSGLTDPFAYEEAPL
-10 VLLVLLAA
+10 DLAA
-18 ALITQTPLAVFLL
+18 YGYDDDVLAVLWIPRLNLELPVYLGASRENLAKGAALL
-31 AFALVLLVLLRLDAA
+31 GQTSMPLGGENTNTVIAA
-46 YLRRQVTAELLVPD
+46 HR
-60 KPVIQGEDFT
+60 G
-70 LTVRLRNRSRLPI
+70 RLPI
-83 PALVVLLNAADEWGG
+83 SALVVLLNAADEWGG

-147 ACPAAAQSRSIC
+147 ACPAAVQSQSIC

-179 DEADTRA
+179 DE
-186 ALGGSYEL
+186 
-194 REYRDGD
+194 
-201 TIKQVHWKLSA
+201 
-212 KLDRLMVREPLTALR
+212 
-227 AALTPGGDLDGAE
+227 
-240 EWGDFPQ
+240 
-247 QAAKHRKNPPK
+247 
-258 RKKERTALSRRGAAD
+258 
-273 PGSGLKFV
+273 
-281 DRVLVSTQRPAA
+281 
-293 HPALWLAADAALLL
+293 
-307 ALTFGLLLV
+307 
-316 LSTGF
+316 
-321 GIAVP
+321 
-326 LWVWPA
+326 
-332 AAAFCAGWALFLR
+332 
-345 APQALR
+345 
-351 RWGLLA
+351 
-357 GVIVYLVVLFICQ
+357 
-370 RNFLAGAQ
+370 
-378 QCAGN
+378 
-383 IAQSLNARLGSA
+383 
-395 LPVAQGGS
+395 
-403 AAQLGLFLLLAAL
+403 
-416 PVTGAL
+416 
-422 AAAALRR
+422 
-429 ADALLLDLML
+429 
-439 LPVVVLLALAGA
+439 
-451 APAVPACLLLLAG
+451 
-464 WMGAWAASCS
+464 
-474 VQRRALWGRRDTENY
+474 
-489 RQNLCRHYNIQKSA
+489 
-503 ALAAGGLCLTLAL
+503 
-516 PCWWLLR
+516 
-523 PALGVPLGW
+523 
-532 LQPAAQRVESAAL
+532 
-545 STAIT
+545 
-550 WLPRVS
+550 
-556 GGRLN
+556 
-561 IQVEAAAGGVADGAL
+561 
-576 NQGGGI
+576 
-582 QVSGVTDLA
+582 
-591 LTASD
+591 
-596 KPEETVYLRGF
+596 
-607 IGGSYDGTTWQA
+607 
-619 PDADAF
+619 
-625 DSAAMNW
+625 
-632 KTEDNARLT
+632 
-641 IASLPFLRTAYDG
+641 
-654 TAQPQTLTV
+654 
-663 ERIHADTQYTYAPYN
+663 
-678 AYWGDY
+678 
-684 YTIQGDGAAA
+684 
-694 GQTAQDDVF
+694 
-703 LYYPRDTAQTQLE
+703 
-716 ARADADPSVLDRM
+716 ADPSVLDRM

-818 VMFRMFGLPARY
+818 VMFRIFGLPARY

-845 NGSWHAILQDDNAHA
+845 DGNWHAILQDDNAHA

-992 SCVPTLEPQDAE
+992 SCVPALEPQDAE

-1022 QDTDKMRKLYQ
+1022 QDTDKMRKLYH

-1045 KSVEKQ
+1045 E
-1051 SQE
+1051 

>member
-18 ALITQTPLAVFLL
+18 ALITQAPLAVFLL

-147 ACPAAAQSRSIC
+147 ACPAAVQSQSIC

-179 DEADTRA
+179 DE
-186 ALGGSYEL
+186 
-194 REYRDGD
+194 
-201 TIKQVHWKLSA
+201 
-212 KLDRLMVREPLTALR
+212 
-227 AALTPGGDLDGAE
+227 
-240 EWGDFPQ
+240 
-247 QAAKHRKNPPK
+247 
-258 RKKERTALSRRGAAD
+258 
-273 PGSGLKFV
+273 
-281 DRVLVSTQRPAA
+281 
-293 HPALWLAADAALLL
+293 
-307 ALTFGLLLV
+307 
-316 LSTGF
+316 
-321 GIAVP
+321 
-326 LWVWPA
+326 
-332 AAAFCAGWALFLR
+332 
-345 APQALR
+345 
-351 RWGLLA
+351 
-357 GVIVYLVVLFICQ
+357 
-370 RNFLAGAQ
+370 
-378 QCAGN
+378 
-383 IAQSLNARLGSA
+383 
-395 LPVAQGGS
+395 
-403 AAQLGLFLLLAAL
+403 
-416 PVTGAL
+416 
-422 AAAALRR
+422 
-429 ADALLLDLML
+429 
-439 LPVVVLLALAGA
+439 
-451 APAVPACLLLLAG
+451 
-464 WMGAWAASCS
+464 
-474 VQRRALWGRRDTENY
+474 
-489 RQNLCRHYNIQKSA
+489 
-503 ALAAGGLCLTLAL
+503 
-516 PCWWLLR
+516 
-523 PALGVPLGW
+523 
-532 LQPAAQRVESAAL
+532 
-545 STAIT
+545 
-550 WLPRVS
+550 
-556 GGRLN
+556 
-561 IQVEAAAGGVADGAL
+561 
-576 NQGGGI
+576 
-582 QVSGVTDLA
+582 
-591 LTASD
+591 
-596 KPEETVYLRGF
+596 
-607 IGGSYDGTTWQA
+607 
-619 PDADAF
+619 
-625 DSAAMNW
+625 
-632 KTEDNARLT
+632 
-641 IASLPFLRTAYDG
+641 
-654 TAQPQTLTV
+654 
-663 ERIHADTQYTYAPYN
+663 
-678 AYWGDY
+678 
-684 YTIQGDGAAA
+684 
-694 GQTAQDDVF
+694 
-703 LYYPRDTAQTQLE
+703 
-716 ARADADPSVLDRM
+716 ADPSVLDRM

-845 NGSWHAILQDDNAHA
+845 DGSWHAILQDDNAHA

-979 TPSDAPEFAAFLQ
+979 TPSDAPEFAVFLQ
-992 SCVPTLEPQDAE
+992 SCVPALEPQDAE
-1004 ALLALAQAAQ
+1004 ALLALDQAAQ

-1022 QDTDKMRKLYQ
+1022 QDTDKMRKLYH

-1045 KSVEKQ
+1045 E
-1051 SQE
+1051 

>member
-1 MAGKLGRAL
+1 MGRLIARILAWLAILLGLALLIQPTAAQWWTSTRNAKTAAQFAARAEAQPTAPAAEETTAEPPEPERAYPELYAAMQDYNAEIYAGGQSGLTDPFAYEEAPL
-10 VLLVLLAA
+10 DLAA
-18 ALITQTPLAVFLL
+18 YGYDDDVLAVLWIPRLNLELPVYLGASRENLAKGAALL
-31 AFALVLLVLLRLDAA
+31 GQTSMPLGGENTNTVIAA
-46 YLRRQVTAELLVPD
+46 HR
-60 KPVIQGEDFT
+60 G
-70 LTVRLRNRSRLPI
+70 RLPI
-83 PALVVLLNAADEWGG
+83 SALVVLLNAADEWGG

-147 ACPAAAQSRSIC
+147 ACPAAVQSQSIC

-179 DEADTRA
+179 DE
-186 ALGGSYEL
+186 
-194 REYRDGD
+194 
-201 TIKQVHWKLSA
+201 
-212 KLDRLMVREPLTALR
+212 
-227 AALTPGGDLDGAE
+227 
-240 EWGDFPQ
+240 
-247 QAAKHRKNPPK
+247 
-258 RKKERTALSRRGAAD
+258 
-273 PGSGLKFV
+273 
-281 DRVLVSTQRPAA
+281 
-293 HPALWLAADAALLL
+293 
-307 ALTFGLLLV
+307 
-316 LSTGF
+316 
-321 GIAVP
+321 
-326 LWVWPA
+326 
-332 AAAFCAGWALFLR
+332 
-345 APQALR
+345 
-351 RWGLLA
+351 
-357 GVIVYLVVLFICQ
+357 
-370 RNFLAGAQ
+370 
-378 QCAGN
+378 
-383 IAQSLNARLGSA
+383 
-395 LPVAQGGS
+395 
-403 AAQLGLFLLLAAL
+403 
-416 PVTGAL
+416 
-422 AAAALRR
+422 
-429 ADALLLDLML
+429 
-439 LPVVVLLALAGA
+439 
-451 APAVPACLLLLAG
+451 
-464 WMGAWAASCS
+464 
-474 VQRRALWGRRDTENY
+474 
-489 RQNLCRHYNIQKSA
+489 
-503 ALAAGGLCLTLAL
+503 
-516 PCWWLLR
+516 
-523 PALGVPLGW
+523 
-532 LQPAAQRVESAAL
+532 
-545 STAIT
+545 
-550 WLPRVS
+550 
-556 GGRLN
+556 
-561 IQVEAAAGGVADGAL
+561 
-576 NQGGGI
+576 
-582 QVSGVTDLA
+582 
-591 LTASD
+591 
-596 KPEETVYLRGF
+596 
-607 IGGSYDGTTWQA
+607 
-619 PDADAF
+619 
-625 DSAAMNW
+625 
-632 KTEDNARLT
+632 
-641 IASLPFLRTAYDG
+641 
-654 TAQPQTLTV
+654 
-663 ERIHADTQYTYAPYN
+663 
-678 AYWGDY
+678 
-684 YTIQGDGAAA
+684 
-694 GQTAQDDVF
+694 
-703 LYYPRDTAQTQLE
+703 
-716 ARADADPSVLDRM
+716 ADPSVLDRM

-845 NGSWHAILQDDNAHA
+845 DGSWHAILQDDNAHA

-966 IYRLLVRRGLPPD
+966 IYRLLVCRGLPPD

-992 SCVPTLEPQDAE
+992 SCVPALEPQDAE

-1045 KSVEKQ
+1045 E
-1051 SQE
+1051 

>member
-1 MAGKLGRAL
+1 MGRLIAKILAWLAILLGLALLIQPTAAQWWTSTRNAKTAAQFAARAEAQPTAPAAEETTAEPPEPERAYPELYAAMQDYNAEIYAGGQSGLTDPFAYEEAPL
-10 VLLVLLAA
+10 DLAA
-18 ALITQTPLAVFLL
+18 YGYDDDVLAVLWIPRLNLELPVYLGASRENLAKGAALL
-31 AFALVLLVLLRLDAA
+31 GQTSMPLGGENTNTVIAAHRGYYGAEMLRNVQQIQVGDKIQLTTPWETLIYRVSELKIIDPSDINAVLIQPGRDLLTLSTCHPYTRNSQRYLVIAEHDTAA
-46 YLRRQVTAELLVPD
+46 ADTTKEEDLQESAATWDETPRQVTV
-60 KPVIQGEDFT
+60 ED
-70 LTVRLRNRSRLPI
+70 
-83 PALVVLLNAADEWGG
+83 A
-98 GQITLRCAAM
+98 
-108 LGGKESAEQ
+108 
-117 RITLN
+117 
-122 AGKSGVWSIAVRGI
+122 
-136 TLRDHLGVFTA
+136 
-147 ACPAAAQSRSIC
+147 
-159 VLPAA
+159 
-164 AAGKAKAETAPDEDG
+164 
-179 DEADTRA
+179 
-186 ALGGSYEL
+186 
-194 REYRDGD
+194 
-201 TIKQVHWKLSA
+201 
-212 KLDRLMVREPLTALR
+212 
-227 AALTPGGDLDGAE
+227 
-240 EWGDFPQ
+240 
-247 QAAKHRKNPPK
+247 
-258 RKKERTALSRRGAAD
+258 
-273 PGSGLKFV
+273 
-281 DRVLVSTQRPAA
+281 
-293 HPALWLAADAALLL
+293 
-307 ALTFGLLLV
+307 
-316 LSTGF
+316 
-321 GIAVP
+321 
-326 LWVWPA
+326 
-332 AAAFCAGWALFLR
+332 
-345 APQALR
+345 
-351 RWGLLA
+351 
-357 GVIVYLVVLFICQ
+357 
-370 RNFLAGAQ
+370 
-378 QCAGN
+378 
-383 IAQSLNARLGSA
+383 
-395 LPVAQGGS
+395 
-403 AAQLGLFLLLAAL
+403 
-416 PVTGAL
+416 
-422 AAAALRR
+422 
-429 ADALLLDLML
+429 
-439 LPVVVLLALAGA
+439 
-451 APAVPACLLLLAG
+451 
-464 WMGAWAASCS
+464 
-474 VQRRALWGRRDTENY
+474 
-489 RQNLCRHYNIQKSA
+489 
-503 ALAAGGLCLTLAL
+503 
-516 PCWWLLR
+516 
-523 PALGVPLGW
+523 
-532 LQPAAQRVESAAL
+532 
-545 STAIT
+545 
-550 WLPRVS
+550 
-556 GGRLN
+556 
-561 IQVEAAAGGVADGAL
+561 
-576 NQGGGI
+576 
-582 QVSGVTDLA
+582 
-591 LTASD
+591 
-596 KPEETVYLRGF
+596 
-607 IGGSYDGTTWQA
+607 GGSYDGTTWQA

-694 GQTAQDDVF
+694 GQTVQDDVF

-845 NGSWHAILQDDNAHA
+845 DGSWHAILQDDNAHA

-871 TPMEMTPG
+871 TPMEMTPD

-992 SCVPTLEPQDAE
+992 SCVPALEPQDAE

-1022 QDTDKMRKLYQ
+1022 QDTDKMRKLYH

-1045 KSVEKQ
+1045 E
-1051 SQE
+1051 

>member
-1 MAGKLGRAL
+1 MGRLIAKILAWLAILLGLALLIQPTAVQWWTSTRNAKTAAQFAARAEAQPTAPAAEETTAEPPEPERAYPELYAAMQDYNAEIYAGGQSGLTDPFAYEEAPLDLAVYGYDDD
-10 VLLVLLAA
+10 VLAVLWIPRLNLELPVYPGASRENLAKGA
-18 ALITQTPLAVFLL
+18 ALLGQTSMPLGGENTNTVI
-31 AFALVLLVLLRLDAA
+31 AA
-46 YLRRQVTAELLVPD
+46 HR
-60 KPVIQGEDFT
+60 G
-70 LTVRLRNRSRLPI
+70 RLPI
-83 PALVVLLNAADEWGG
+83 SALVVLLNAADEWGG

-147 ACPAAAQSRSIC
+147 ACPAAVQSQSIC

-179 DEADTRA
+179 DE
-186 ALGGSYEL
+186 
-194 REYRDGD
+194 
-201 TIKQVHWKLSA
+201 
-212 KLDRLMVREPLTALR
+212 
-227 AALTPGGDLDGAE
+227 
-240 EWGDFPQ
+240 
-247 QAAKHRKNPPK
+247 
-258 RKKERTALSRRGAAD
+258 
-273 PGSGLKFV
+273 
-281 DRVLVSTQRPAA
+281 
-293 HPALWLAADAALLL
+293 
-307 ALTFGLLLV
+307 
-316 LSTGF
+316 
-321 GIAVP
+321 
-326 LWVWPA
+326 
-332 AAAFCAGWALFLR
+332 
-345 APQALR
+345 
-351 RWGLLA
+351 
-357 GVIVYLVVLFICQ
+357 
-370 RNFLAGAQ
+370 
-378 QCAGN
+378 
-383 IAQSLNARLGSA
+383 
-395 LPVAQGGS
+395 
-403 AAQLGLFLLLAAL
+403 
-416 PVTGAL
+416 
-422 AAAALRR
+422 
-429 ADALLLDLML
+429 
-439 LPVVVLLALAGA
+439 
-451 APAVPACLLLLAG
+451 
-464 WMGAWAASCS
+464 
-474 VQRRALWGRRDTENY
+474 
-489 RQNLCRHYNIQKSA
+489 
-503 ALAAGGLCLTLAL
+503 
-516 PCWWLLR
+516 
-523 PALGVPLGW
+523 
-532 LQPAAQRVESAAL
+532 
-545 STAIT
+545 
-550 WLPRVS
+550 
-556 GGRLN
+556 
-561 IQVEAAAGGVADGAL
+561 
-576 NQGGGI
+576 
-582 QVSGVTDLA
+582 
-591 LTASD
+591 
-596 KPEETVYLRGF
+596 
-607 IGGSYDGTTWQA
+607 
-619 PDADAF
+619 
-625 DSAAMNW
+625 
-632 KTEDNARLT
+632 
-641 IASLPFLRTAYDG
+641 
-654 TAQPQTLTV
+654 
-663 ERIHADTQYTYAPYN
+663 
-678 AYWGDY
+678 
-684 YTIQGDGAAA
+684 
-694 GQTAQDDVF
+694 
-703 LYYPRDTAQTQLE
+703 
-716 ARADADPSVLDRM
+716 ADPSVLDRM

-845 NGSWHAILQDDNAHA
+845 DGSWHAILQDDNAHA

-992 SCVPTLEPQDAE
+992 SCVPALEPQDAE

-1045 KSVEKQ
+1045 E
-1051 SQE
+1051 

>member
-1 MAGKLGRAL
+1 MGRLIAKILAWLAILLGLALLIQPTAVQWWTSTRNAKTAAQFAARAEAQPTAPAAEETTAEPPEPERAYPELYAAMQDYNAEIYAGGQSGLTDPFAYEEAPLDLAVYGYDDD
-10 VLLVLLAA
+10 VLAVLWIPRLNLELPVYPGASRENLAKGA
-18 ALITQTPLAVFLL
+18 ALLGQTSMPLGGENTNTVI
-31 AFALVLLVLLRLDAA
+31 AA
-46 YLRRQVTAELLVPD
+46 HR
-60 KPVIQGEDFT
+60 G
-70 LTVRLRNRSRLPI
+70 RLPI
-83 PALVVLLNAADEWGG
+83 SALVVLLNAADEWGG

-147 ACPAAAQSRSIC
+147 ACPAAVQSQSIC

-179 DEADTRA
+179 DE
-186 ALGGSYEL
+186 
-194 REYRDGD
+194 
-201 TIKQVHWKLSA
+201 
-212 KLDRLMVREPLTALR
+212 
-227 AALTPGGDLDGAE
+227 
-240 EWGDFPQ
+240 
-247 QAAKHRKNPPK
+247 
-258 RKKERTALSRRGAAD
+258 
-273 PGSGLKFV
+273 
-281 DRVLVSTQRPAA
+281 
-293 HPALWLAADAALLL
+293 
-307 ALTFGLLLV
+307 
-316 LSTGF
+316 
-321 GIAVP
+321 
-326 LWVWPA
+326 
-332 AAAFCAGWALFLR
+332 
-345 APQALR
+345 
-351 RWGLLA
+351 
-357 GVIVYLVVLFICQ
+357 
-370 RNFLAGAQ
+370 
-378 QCAGN
+378 
-383 IAQSLNARLGSA
+383 
-395 LPVAQGGS
+395 
-403 AAQLGLFLLLAAL
+403 
-416 PVTGAL
+416 
-422 AAAALRR
+422 
-429 ADALLLDLML
+429 
-439 LPVVVLLALAGA
+439 
-451 APAVPACLLLLAG
+451 
-464 WMGAWAASCS
+464 
-474 VQRRALWGRRDTENY
+474 
-489 RQNLCRHYNIQKSA
+489 
-503 ALAAGGLCLTLAL
+503 
-516 PCWWLLR
+516 
-523 PALGVPLGW
+523 
-532 LQPAAQRVESAAL
+532 
-545 STAIT
+545 
-550 WLPRVS
+550 
-556 GGRLN
+556 
-561 IQVEAAAGGVADGAL
+561 
-576 NQGGGI
+576 
-582 QVSGVTDLA
+582 
-591 LTASD
+591 
-596 KPEETVYLRGF
+596 
-607 IGGSYDGTTWQA
+607 
-619 PDADAF
+619 
-625 DSAAMNW
+625 
-632 KTEDNARLT
+632 
-641 IASLPFLRTAYDG
+641 
-654 TAQPQTLTV
+654 
-663 ERIHADTQYTYAPYN
+663 
-678 AYWGDY
+678 
-684 YTIQGDGAAA
+684 
-694 GQTAQDDVF
+694 
-703 LYYPRDTAQTQLE
+703 
-716 ARADADPSVLDRM
+716 ADPSVLDRM

-805 KQGYSVQFASAAV
+805 KQGYSVQLASAAV

-845 NGSWHAILQDDNAHA
+845 DGNWHAILQDDNAHA

-992 SCVPTLEPQDAE
+992 SCVPALEPQDAE

-1045 KSVEKQ
+1045 E
-1051 SQE
+1051 

>member
-1 MAGKLGRAL
+1 MGRLIAKILAWLAILLGLALLIQPTAAQWWTSTRNAKTAAQFAARAEAQPTAPAAEETTAEPPEPERAYPELYAAMQDYNAEIYAGGQSGLTDPFAYEEAPL
-10 VLLVLLAA
+10 DLAA
-18 ALITQTPLAVFLL
+18 YGYDDDVLAVLWIPRLNLELPVYLGASRENLAKGAALL
-31 AFALVLLVLLRLDAA
+31 GQTSMPLGGENTNTVIAA
-46 YLRRQVTAELLVPD
+46 HR
-60 KPVIQGEDFT
+60 G
-70 LTVRLRNRSRLPI
+70 RLPI
-83 PALVVLLNAADEWGG
+83 SALVVLLNAADEWGG

-147 ACPAAAQSRSIC
+147 ACPAAVQSQSIC

-179 DEADTRA
+179 DE
-186 ALGGSYEL
+186 
-194 REYRDGD
+194 
-201 TIKQVHWKLSA
+201 
-212 KLDRLMVREPLTALR
+212 
-227 AALTPGGDLDGAE
+227 
-240 EWGDFPQ
+240 
-247 QAAKHRKNPPK
+247 
-258 RKKERTALSRRGAAD
+258 
-273 PGSGLKFV
+273 
-281 DRVLVSTQRPAA
+281 
-293 HPALWLAADAALLL
+293 
-307 ALTFGLLLV
+307 
-316 LSTGF
+316 
-321 GIAVP
+321 
-326 LWVWPA
+326 
-332 AAAFCAGWALFLR
+332 
-345 APQALR
+345 
-351 RWGLLA
+351 
-357 GVIVYLVVLFICQ
+357 
-370 RNFLAGAQ
+370 
-378 QCAGN
+378 
-383 IAQSLNARLGSA
+383 
-395 LPVAQGGS
+395 
-403 AAQLGLFLLLAAL
+403 
-416 PVTGAL
+416 
-422 AAAALRR
+422 
-429 ADALLLDLML
+429 
-439 LPVVVLLALAGA
+439 
-451 APAVPACLLLLAG
+451 
-464 WMGAWAASCS
+464 
-474 VQRRALWGRRDTENY
+474 
-489 RQNLCRHYNIQKSA
+489 
-503 ALAAGGLCLTLAL
+503 
-516 PCWWLLR
+516 
-523 PALGVPLGW
+523 
-532 LQPAAQRVESAAL
+532 
-545 STAIT
+545 
-550 WLPRVS
+550 
-556 GGRLN
+556 
-561 IQVEAAAGGVADGAL
+561 
-576 NQGGGI
+576 
-582 QVSGVTDLA
+582 
-591 LTASD
+591 
-596 KPEETVYLRGF
+596 
-607 IGGSYDGTTWQA
+607 
-619 PDADAF
+619 
-625 DSAAMNW
+625 
-632 KTEDNARLT
+632 
-641 IASLPFLRTAYDG
+641 
-654 TAQPQTLTV
+654 
-663 ERIHADTQYTYAPYN
+663 
-678 AYWGDY
+678 
-684 YTIQGDGAAA
+684 
-694 GQTAQDDVF
+694 
-703 LYYPRDTAQTQLE
+703 
-716 ARADADPSVLDRM
+716 ADPSVLDRM

-818 VMFRMFGLPARY
+818 VMFRIFGLPARY

-845 NGSWHAILQDDNAHA
+845 DGNWHAILQDDNAHA

-947 AMGYGRGSCNARVL
+947 AMGYGRGSYNVRVL

-992 SCVPTLEPQDAE
+992 SCVPALEPQDAE

-1022 QDTDKMRKLYQ
+1022 QDTDKMRKLYH

-1045 KSVEKQ
+1045 E
-1051 SQE
+1051 

>member
-1 MAGKLGRAL
+1 MGRLIAKILAWLAILLGLALLIQPTAAQWWTSTRNAKTAAQFAARAEAQPTAPAAEETTAEPPEPERAYPELYAAMQDYNAEIYAGGQSGLTDPFAYEEAPL
-10 VLLVLLAA
+10 DLAA
-18 ALITQTPLAVFLL
+18 YGYDDDVLAVLWIPRLNLELPVYLGASRENLAKGAALL
-31 AFALVLLVLLRLDAA
+31 GQTSMPLGGENTNTVIAA
-46 YLRRQVTAELLVPD
+46 HR
-60 KPVIQGEDFT
+60 G
-70 LTVRLRNRSRLPI
+70 RLPI
-83 PALVVLLNAADEWGG
+83 SALVVLLNAADEWGG

-147 ACPAAAQSRSIC
+147 ACPAAVQSQSIC

-179 DEADTRA
+179 DE
-186 ALGGSYEL
+186 
-194 REYRDGD
+194 
-201 TIKQVHWKLSA
+201 
-212 KLDRLMVREPLTALR
+212 
-227 AALTPGGDLDGAE
+227 
-240 EWGDFPQ
+240 
-247 QAAKHRKNPPK
+247 
-258 RKKERTALSRRGAAD
+258 
-273 PGSGLKFV
+273 
-281 DRVLVSTQRPAA
+281 
-293 HPALWLAADAALLL
+293 
-307 ALTFGLLLV
+307 
-316 LSTGF
+316 
-321 GIAVP
+321 
-326 LWVWPA
+326 
-332 AAAFCAGWALFLR
+332 
-345 APQALR
+345 
-351 RWGLLA
+351 
-357 GVIVYLVVLFICQ
+357 
-370 RNFLAGAQ
+370 
-378 QCAGN
+378 
-383 IAQSLNARLGSA
+383 
-395 LPVAQGGS
+395 
-403 AAQLGLFLLLAAL
+403 
-416 PVTGAL
+416 
-422 AAAALRR
+422 
-429 ADALLLDLML
+429 
-439 LPVVVLLALAGA
+439 
-451 APAVPACLLLLAG
+451 
-464 WMGAWAASCS
+464 
-474 VQRRALWGRRDTENY
+474 
-489 RQNLCRHYNIQKSA
+489 
-503 ALAAGGLCLTLAL
+503 
-516 PCWWLLR
+516 
-523 PALGVPLGW
+523 
-532 LQPAAQRVESAAL
+532 
-545 STAIT
+545 
-550 WLPRVS
+550 
-556 GGRLN
+556 
-561 IQVEAAAGGVADGAL
+561 
-576 NQGGGI
+576 
-582 QVSGVTDLA
+582 
-591 LTASD
+591 
-596 KPEETVYLRGF
+596 
-607 IGGSYDGTTWQA
+607 
-619 PDADAF
+619 
-625 DSAAMNW
+625 
-632 KTEDNARLT
+632 
-641 IASLPFLRTAYDG
+641 
-654 TAQPQTLTV
+654 
-663 ERIHADTQYTYAPYN
+663 
-678 AYWGDY
+678 
-684 YTIQGDGAAA
+684 
-694 GQTAQDDVF
+694 
-703 LYYPRDTAQTQLE
+703 
-716 ARADADPSVLDRM
+716 ADPSVLDRM

-845 NGSWHAILQDDNAHA
+845 DGSWHAILQDDNAHT

-889 RTDPLPETQG
+889 RTDPLPETQD

-992 SCVPTLEPQDAE
+992 SCVPALEPQDAE

-1022 QDTDKMRKLYQ
+1022 QDTDKMRKLYH

-1045 KSVEKQ
+1045 E
-1051 SQE
+1051 

>member
-1 MAGKLGRAL
+1 MGRLIAKILAWLAILLGLALLIQPTAAQWWTSTRNAKTAAQFAARAEAQPTAPAAEETTAEPPEPERAYPELYAAMQDYNAEIYAGGQSGLTDPFAYEEAPL
-10 VLLVLLAA
+10 DLAA
-18 ALITQTPLAVFLL
+18 YGYDDDVLAVLWIPRLNLELPVYLGASRENLAKGAALL
-31 AFALVLLVLLRLDAA
+31 GQTSMPLGGENTNTVIAA
-46 YLRRQVTAELLVPD
+46 HR
-60 KPVIQGEDFT
+60 G
-70 LTVRLRNRSRLPI
+70 RLPI
-83 PALVVLLNAADEWGG
+83 SALVVLLNAADEWGG

-147 ACPAAAQSRSIC
+147 ACPAAVQSQSIC

-179 DEADTRA
+179 DE
-186 ALGGSYEL
+186 
-194 REYRDGD
+194 
-201 TIKQVHWKLSA
+201 
-212 KLDRLMVREPLTALR
+212 
-227 AALTPGGDLDGAE
+227 
-240 EWGDFPQ
+240 
-247 QAAKHRKNPPK
+247 
-258 RKKERTALSRRGAAD
+258 
-273 PGSGLKFV
+273 
-281 DRVLVSTQRPAA
+281 
-293 HPALWLAADAALLL
+293 
-307 ALTFGLLLV
+307 
-316 LSTGF
+316 
-321 GIAVP
+321 
-326 LWVWPA
+326 
-332 AAAFCAGWALFLR
+332 
-345 APQALR
+345 
-351 RWGLLA
+351 
-357 GVIVYLVVLFICQ
+357 
-370 RNFLAGAQ
+370 
-378 QCAGN
+378 
-383 IAQSLNARLGSA
+383 
-395 LPVAQGGS
+395 
-403 AAQLGLFLLLAAL
+403 
-416 PVTGAL
+416 
-422 AAAALRR
+422 
-429 ADALLLDLML
+429 
-439 LPVVVLLALAGA
+439 
-451 APAVPACLLLLAG
+451 
-464 WMGAWAASCS
+464 
-474 VQRRALWGRRDTENY
+474 
-489 RQNLCRHYNIQKSA
+489 
-503 ALAAGGLCLTLAL
+503 
-516 PCWWLLR
+516 
-523 PALGVPLGW
+523 
-532 LQPAAQRVESAAL
+532 
-545 STAIT
+545 
-550 WLPRVS
+550 
-556 GGRLN
+556 
-561 IQVEAAAGGVADGAL
+561 
-576 NQGGGI
+576 
-582 QVSGVTDLA
+582 
-591 LTASD
+591 
-596 KPEETVYLRGF
+596 
-607 IGGSYDGTTWQA
+607 
-619 PDADAF
+619 
-625 DSAAMNW
+625 
-632 KTEDNARLT
+632 
-641 IASLPFLRTAYDG
+641 
-654 TAQPQTLTV
+654 
-663 ERIHADTQYTYAPYN
+663 
-678 AYWGDY
+678 
-684 YTIQGDGAAA
+684 
-694 GQTAQDDVF
+694 
-703 LYYPRDTAQTQLE
+703 
-716 ARADADPSVLDRM
+716 ADPSVLDRM

-845 NGSWHAILQDDNAHA
+845 DGNWHAILQDDNAHA

-979 TPSDAPEFAAFLQ
+979 TPSDAPEFAVFLQ
-992 SCVPTLEPQDAE
+992 SCVPALEPQDAE

-1022 QDTDKMRKLYQ
+1022 QDTDKMRKLYH

-1045 KSVEKQ
+1045 E
-1051 SQE
+1051 

>member
-1 MAGKLGRAL
+1 MGRLIAKILAWLAILLGLALLIQPTAAQWWTSTRNAKTAAQFAARAEAQPTAPAAEETTPEPPEPERAYPELYAAMQDYNAEIYAGGQSGLTDPFAYEEAPL
-10 VLLVLLAA
+10 DLAA
-18 ALITQTPLAVFLL
+18 YGYDDDVLAVLWIPRLNLELPVYLGASRENLAKGAALL
-31 AFALVLLVLLRLDAA
+31 GQTSMPLGGENTNTVIAA
-46 YLRRQVTAELLVPD
+46 HR
-60 KPVIQGEDFT
+60 G
-70 LTVRLRNRSRLPI
+70 RLPI
-83 PALVVLLNAADEWGG
+83 SALVVLLNAADEWGG

-147 ACPAAAQSRSIC
+147 ACPAAVQSQSIC

-179 DEADTRA
+179 DE
-186 ALGGSYEL
+186 
-194 REYRDGD
+194 
-201 TIKQVHWKLSA
+201 
-212 KLDRLMVREPLTALR
+212 
-227 AALTPGGDLDGAE
+227 
-240 EWGDFPQ
+240 
-247 QAAKHRKNPPK
+247 
-258 RKKERTALSRRGAAD
+258 
-273 PGSGLKFV
+273 
-281 DRVLVSTQRPAA
+281 
-293 HPALWLAADAALLL
+293 
-307 ALTFGLLLV
+307 
-316 LSTGF
+316 
-321 GIAVP
+321 
-326 LWVWPA
+326 
-332 AAAFCAGWALFLR
+332 
-345 APQALR
+345 
-351 RWGLLA
+351 
-357 GVIVYLVVLFICQ
+357 
-370 RNFLAGAQ
+370 
-378 QCAGN
+378 
-383 IAQSLNARLGSA
+383 
-395 LPVAQGGS
+395 
-403 AAQLGLFLLLAAL
+403 
-416 PVTGAL
+416 
-422 AAAALRR
+422 
-429 ADALLLDLML
+429 
-439 LPVVVLLALAGA
+439 
-451 APAVPACLLLLAG
+451 
-464 WMGAWAASCS
+464 
-474 VQRRALWGRRDTENY
+474 
-489 RQNLCRHYNIQKSA
+489 
-503 ALAAGGLCLTLAL
+503 
-516 PCWWLLR
+516 
-523 PALGVPLGW
+523 
-532 LQPAAQRVESAAL
+532 
-545 STAIT
+545 
-550 WLPRVS
+550 
-556 GGRLN
+556 
-561 IQVEAAAGGVADGAL
+561 
-576 NQGGGI
+576 
-582 QVSGVTDLA
+582 
-591 LTASD
+591 
-596 KPEETVYLRGF
+596 
-607 IGGSYDGTTWQA
+607 
-619 PDADAF
+619 
-625 DSAAMNW
+625 
-632 KTEDNARLT
+632 
-641 IASLPFLRTAYDG
+641 
-654 TAQPQTLTV
+654 
-663 ERIHADTQYTYAPYN
+663 
-678 AYWGDY
+678 
-684 YTIQGDGAAA
+684 
-694 GQTAQDDVF
+694 
-703 LYYPRDTAQTQLE
+703 
-716 ARADADPSVLDRM
+716 ADPSVLDRM

-845 NGSWHAILQDDNAHA
+845 DGSWHAILQDDNAHA

-922 RLVLAALLGGC
+922 RLVVAALLGGC

-992 SCVPTLEPQDAE
+992 SCVPALEPQDAE

-1022 QDTDKMRKLYQ
+1022 QDTDKMRKLYH

-1045 KSVEKQ
+1045 E
-1051 SQE
+1051 

>member
-1 MAGKLGRAL
+1 MGRLIAKILAWLAILLGLALLIQPTAAQWWTSTRNAKTAAQFAARAEAQPTAPAAEETTAEPPEPERAYPELYAAMQDYNAEIYAGGQSGLTDPFAYEEAPL
-10 VLLVLLAA
+10 DLAA
-18 ALITQTPLAVFLL
+18 YGYDDDVLAVLWIPRLNLELPVYLGASRENLAKGAALL
-31 AFALVLLVLLRLDAA
+31 GQTSMPLGGENTNTVIAA
-46 YLRRQVTAELLVPD
+46 HR
-60 KPVIQGEDFT
+60 G
-70 LTVRLRNRSRLPI
+70 RLPI
-83 PALVVLLNAADEWGG
+83 SALVVLLNAADEWGG

-147 ACPAAAQSRSIC
+147 ACPAAVQSQSIC

-179 DEADTRA
+179 DE
-186 ALGGSYEL
+186 
-194 REYRDGD
+194 
-201 TIKQVHWKLSA
+201 
-212 KLDRLMVREPLTALR
+212 
-227 AALTPGGDLDGAE
+227 
-240 EWGDFPQ
+240 
-247 QAAKHRKNPPK
+247 
-258 RKKERTALSRRGAAD
+258 
-273 PGSGLKFV
+273 
-281 DRVLVSTQRPAA
+281 
-293 HPALWLAADAALLL
+293 
-307 ALTFGLLLV
+307 
-316 LSTGF
+316 
-321 GIAVP
+321 
-326 LWVWPA
+326 
-332 AAAFCAGWALFLR
+332 
-345 APQALR
+345 
-351 RWGLLA
+351 
-357 GVIVYLVVLFICQ
+357 
-370 RNFLAGAQ
+370 
-378 QCAGN
+378 
-383 IAQSLNARLGSA
+383 
-395 LPVAQGGS
+395 
-403 AAQLGLFLLLAAL
+403 
-416 PVTGAL
+416 
-422 AAAALRR
+422 
-429 ADALLLDLML
+429 
-439 LPVVVLLALAGA
+439 
-451 APAVPACLLLLAG
+451 
-464 WMGAWAASCS
+464 
-474 VQRRALWGRRDTENY
+474 
-489 RQNLCRHYNIQKSA
+489 
-503 ALAAGGLCLTLAL
+503 
-516 PCWWLLR
+516 
-523 PALGVPLGW
+523 
-532 LQPAAQRVESAAL
+532 
-545 STAIT
+545 
-550 WLPRVS
+550 
-556 GGRLN
+556 
-561 IQVEAAAGGVADGAL
+561 
-576 NQGGGI
+576 
-582 QVSGVTDLA
+582 
-591 LTASD
+591 
-596 KPEETVYLRGF
+596 
-607 IGGSYDGTTWQA
+607 
-619 PDADAF
+619 
-625 DSAAMNW
+625 
-632 KTEDNARLT
+632 
-641 IASLPFLRTAYDG
+641 
-654 TAQPQTLTV
+654 
-663 ERIHADTQYTYAPYN
+663 
-678 AYWGDY
+678 
-684 YTIQGDGAAA
+684 
-694 GQTAQDDVF
+694 
-703 LYYPRDTAQTQLE
+703 
-716 ARADADPSVLDRM
+716 ADPSVLDRM

-845 NGSWHAILQDDNAHA
+845 DGSWHAILQDDNAHA

-947 AMGYGRGSCNARVL
+947 AMEYGRGSCNARVL

-992 SCVPTLEPQDAE
+992 SCVPALEPQDAE

-1022 QDTDKMRKLYQ
+1022 QDTDKMRKLYH

-1045 KSVEKQ
+1045 E
-1051 SQE
+1051 

>member
-1 MAGKLGRAL
+1 MGRLIAKILAWLAILLGLALLIQPTAVQWWTSTRNAKTAAQFAARAEAQPTAPAAEETTAEPPEPERAYPELYAAMQDYNAEIYAGGQSGLTDPFAYEEAPLDLAVYGYDDD
-10 VLLVLLAA
+10 VLAVLWIPRLNLELPVYPGASRENLAKGA
-18 ALITQTPLAVFLL
+18 ALLGQTSMPLGGENTNTVI
-31 AFALVLLVLLRLDAA
+31 AA
-46 YLRRQVTAELLVPD
+46 HR
-60 KPVIQGEDFT
+60 G
-70 LTVRLRNRSRLPI
+70 RLPI
-83 PALVVLLNAADEWGG
+83 SALVVLLNAADEWGG

-147 ACPAAAQSRSIC
+147 ACPAAVQSQSIC

-179 DEADTRA
+179 DE
-186 ALGGSYEL
+186 
-194 REYRDGD
+194 
-201 TIKQVHWKLSA
+201 
-212 KLDRLMVREPLTALR
+212 
-227 AALTPGGDLDGAE
+227 
-240 EWGDFPQ
+240 
-247 QAAKHRKNPPK
+247 
-258 RKKERTALSRRGAAD
+258 
-273 PGSGLKFV
+273 
-281 DRVLVSTQRPAA
+281 
-293 HPALWLAADAALLL
+293 
-307 ALTFGLLLV
+307 
-316 LSTGF
+316 
-321 GIAVP
+321 
-326 LWVWPA
+326 
-332 AAAFCAGWALFLR
+332 
-345 APQALR
+345 
-351 RWGLLA
+351 
-357 GVIVYLVVLFICQ
+357 
-370 RNFLAGAQ
+370 
-378 QCAGN
+378 
-383 IAQSLNARLGSA
+383 
-395 LPVAQGGS
+395 
-403 AAQLGLFLLLAAL
+403 
-416 PVTGAL
+416 
-422 AAAALRR
+422 
-429 ADALLLDLML
+429 
-439 LPVVVLLALAGA
+439 
-451 APAVPACLLLLAG
+451 
-464 WMGAWAASCS
+464 
-474 VQRRALWGRRDTENY
+474 
-489 RQNLCRHYNIQKSA
+489 
-503 ALAAGGLCLTLAL
+503 
-516 PCWWLLR
+516 
-523 PALGVPLGW
+523 
-532 LQPAAQRVESAAL
+532 
-545 STAIT
+545 
-550 WLPRVS
+550 
-556 GGRLN
+556 
-561 IQVEAAAGGVADGAL
+561 
-576 NQGGGI
+576 
-582 QVSGVTDLA
+582 
-591 LTASD
+591 
-596 KPEETVYLRGF
+596 
-607 IGGSYDGTTWQA
+607 
-619 PDADAF
+619 
-625 DSAAMNW
+625 
-632 KTEDNARLT
+632 
-641 IASLPFLRTAYDG
+641 
-654 TAQPQTLTV
+654 
-663 ERIHADTQYTYAPYN
+663 
-678 AYWGDY
+678 
-684 YTIQGDGAAA
+684 
-694 GQTAQDDVF
+694 
-703 LYYPRDTAQTQLE
+703 
-716 ARADADPSVLDRM
+716 ADPSVLDRM

-845 NGSWHAILQDDNAHA
+845 DGSWHAILQDDNAHA

-992 SCVPTLEPQDAE
+992 SCVPALEPQDAE

-1022 QDTDKMRKLYQ
+1022 QDTDKMRKLYH

-1045 KSVEKQ
+1045 E
-1051 SQE
+1051 

>member
-1 MAGKLGRAL
+1 MGRLIAKILAWLAILLGLALLIQPTAAQWWTSTRNAKTAAQFAARAEAQPTAPAAEETTAEPPEPERAYPELYAAMQDYNAEIYAGGQSGLTDPFAYEEAPL
-10 VLLVLLAA
+10 DLAA
-18 ALITQTPLAVFLL
+18 YGYDDDVLAVLWIPSLNLELPVYLGASRENLAKGAALL
-31 AFALVLLVLLRLDAA
+31 GQTSMPLGGENTNTVIAA
-46 YLRRQVTAELLVPD
+46 HR
-60 KPVIQGEDFT
+60 G
-70 LTVRLRNRSRLPI
+70 RLPI
-83 PALVVLLNAADEWGG
+83 SALVVLLNAADEWGG

-147 ACPAAAQSRSIC
+147 ACPAAVQSQSIC

-179 DEADTRA
+179 DE
-186 ALGGSYEL
+186 
-194 REYRDGD
+194 
-201 TIKQVHWKLSA
+201 
-212 KLDRLMVREPLTALR
+212 
-227 AALTPGGDLDGAE
+227 
-240 EWGDFPQ
+240 
-247 QAAKHRKNPPK
+247 
-258 RKKERTALSRRGAAD
+258 
-273 PGSGLKFV
+273 
-281 DRVLVSTQRPAA
+281 
-293 HPALWLAADAALLL
+293 
-307 ALTFGLLLV
+307 
-316 LSTGF
+316 
-321 GIAVP
+321 
-326 LWVWPA
+326 
-332 AAAFCAGWALFLR
+332 
-345 APQALR
+345 
-351 RWGLLA
+351 
-357 GVIVYLVVLFICQ
+357 
-370 RNFLAGAQ
+370 
-378 QCAGN
+378 
-383 IAQSLNARLGSA
+383 
-395 LPVAQGGS
+395 
-403 AAQLGLFLLLAAL
+403 
-416 PVTGAL
+416 
-422 AAAALRR
+422 
-429 ADALLLDLML
+429 
-439 LPVVVLLALAGA
+439 
-451 APAVPACLLLLAG
+451 
-464 WMGAWAASCS
+464 
-474 VQRRALWGRRDTENY
+474 
-489 RQNLCRHYNIQKSA
+489 
-503 ALAAGGLCLTLAL
+503 
-516 PCWWLLR
+516 
-523 PALGVPLGW
+523 
-532 LQPAAQRVESAAL
+532 
-545 STAIT
+545 
-550 WLPRVS
+550 
-556 GGRLN
+556 
-561 IQVEAAAGGVADGAL
+561 
-576 NQGGGI
+576 
-582 QVSGVTDLA
+582 
-591 LTASD
+591 
-596 KPEETVYLRGF
+596 
-607 IGGSYDGTTWQA
+607 
-619 PDADAF
+619 
-625 DSAAMNW
+625 
-632 KTEDNARLT
+632 
-641 IASLPFLRTAYDG
+641 
-654 TAQPQTLTV
+654 
-663 ERIHADTQYTYAPYN
+663 
-678 AYWGDY
+678 
-684 YTIQGDGAAA
+684 
-694 GQTAQDDVF
+694 
-703 LYYPRDTAQTQLE
+703 
-716 ARADADPSVLDRM
+716 ADPSVLDRM

-845 NGSWHAILQDDNAHA
+845 DGSWHAILQDDNAHA

-889 RTDPLPETQG
+889 RTDPLPETQD

-979 TPSDAPEFAAFLQ
+979 TPSDAPEFAVFLQ
-992 SCVPTLEPQDAE
+992 SCVPALEPQDAE

-1045 KSVEKQ
+1045 E
-1051 SQE
+1051 

>member
-1 MAGKLGRAL
+1 MGRLIAKILAWLAILLGLALLIQPTAAQWWTSTRNAKTAAQFAARAEAQPTAPAAEETTAEPPEPERAYPELYAAMQDYNAEIYAGGQSGLTDPFAYEEAPL
-10 VLLVLLAA
+10 DLAA
-18 ALITQTPLAVFLL
+18 YGYDDDVLAVLWIPRLNLELPVYLGASRENLAKGAALL
-31 AFALVLLVLLRLDAA
+31 GQTSMPLGGENTNTVIAA
-46 YLRRQVTAELLVPD
+46 HR
-60 KPVIQGEDFT
+60 G
-70 LTVRLRNRSRLPI
+70 RLPI
-83 PALVVLLNAADEWGG
+83 SALVVLLNAADEWGG

-147 ACPAAAQSRSIC
+147 ACPAAVQSQSIC

-179 DEADTRA
+179 DE
-186 ALGGSYEL
+186 
-194 REYRDGD
+194 
-201 TIKQVHWKLSA
+201 
-212 KLDRLMVREPLTALR
+212 
-227 AALTPGGDLDGAE
+227 
-240 EWGDFPQ
+240 
-247 QAAKHRKNPPK
+247 
-258 RKKERTALSRRGAAD
+258 
-273 PGSGLKFV
+273 
-281 DRVLVSTQRPAA
+281 
-293 HPALWLAADAALLL
+293 
-307 ALTFGLLLV
+307 
-316 LSTGF
+316 
-321 GIAVP
+321 
-326 LWVWPA
+326 
-332 AAAFCAGWALFLR
+332 
-345 APQALR
+345 
-351 RWGLLA
+351 
-357 GVIVYLVVLFICQ
+357 
-370 RNFLAGAQ
+370 
-378 QCAGN
+378 
-383 IAQSLNARLGSA
+383 
-395 LPVAQGGS
+395 
-403 AAQLGLFLLLAAL
+403 
-416 PVTGAL
+416 
-422 AAAALRR
+422 
-429 ADALLLDLML
+429 
-439 LPVVVLLALAGA
+439 
-451 APAVPACLLLLAG
+451 
-464 WMGAWAASCS
+464 
-474 VQRRALWGRRDTENY
+474 
-489 RQNLCRHYNIQKSA
+489 
-503 ALAAGGLCLTLAL
+503 
-516 PCWWLLR
+516 
-523 PALGVPLGW
+523 
-532 LQPAAQRVESAAL
+532 
-545 STAIT
+545 
-550 WLPRVS
+550 
-556 GGRLN
+556 
-561 IQVEAAAGGVADGAL
+561 
-576 NQGGGI
+576 
-582 QVSGVTDLA
+582 
-591 LTASD
+591 
-596 KPEETVYLRGF
+596 
-607 IGGSYDGTTWQA
+607 
-619 PDADAF
+619 
-625 DSAAMNW
+625 
-632 KTEDNARLT
+632 
-641 IASLPFLRTAYDG
+641 
-654 TAQPQTLTV
+654 
-663 ERIHADTQYTYAPYN
+663 
-678 AYWGDY
+678 
-684 YTIQGDGAAA
+684 
-694 GQTAQDDVF
+694 
-703 LYYPRDTAQTQLE
+703 
-716 ARADADPSVLDRM
+716 ADPSVLDRM

-845 NGSWHAILQDDNAHA
+845 DGSWHAILQDDNAHA

-947 AMGYGRGSCNARVL
+947 AMGYGRGSYNVRVL

-992 SCVPTLEPQDAE
+992 SCVPALEPQDAE

-1045 KSVEKQ
+1045 E
-1051 SQE
+1051 

>member
-1 MAGKLGRAL
+1 MGRLIAKILAWLAILLGLALLIQPTAAQWWTSTRNAKTAAQFAARAEAQPTAPAAEETTAEPPEPERAYPELYAAMQDYNAEIYAGGQSGLTDPFAYEEAPL
-10 VLLVLLAA
+10 DLAA
-18 ALITQTPLAVFLL
+18 YGYDDDVLAVLWIPRLNLELPVYLGASRENLAKGAALL
-31 AFALVLLVLLRLDAA
+31 GQTSMPLGGENTNTVIAA
-46 YLRRQVTAELLVPD
+46 HR
-60 KPVIQGEDFT
+60 G
-70 LTVRLRNRSRLPI
+70 RLPI
-83 PALVVLLNAADEWGG
+83 SALVVLLNAADEWGG

-147 ACPAAAQSRSIC
+147 ACPAAVQSQSIC

-164 AAGKAKAETAPDEDG
+164 AAGKAKAENAPDEDG
-179 DEADTRA
+179 DE
-186 ALGGSYEL
+186 
-194 REYRDGD
+194 
-201 TIKQVHWKLSA
+201 
-212 KLDRLMVREPLTALR
+212 
-227 AALTPGGDLDGAE
+227 
-240 EWGDFPQ
+240 
-247 QAAKHRKNPPK
+247 
-258 RKKERTALSRRGAAD
+258 
-273 PGSGLKFV
+273 
-281 DRVLVSTQRPAA
+281 
-293 HPALWLAADAALLL
+293 
-307 ALTFGLLLV
+307 
-316 LSTGF
+316 
-321 GIAVP
+321 
-326 LWVWPA
+326 
-332 AAAFCAGWALFLR
+332 
-345 APQALR
+345 
-351 RWGLLA
+351 
-357 GVIVYLVVLFICQ
+357 
-370 RNFLAGAQ
+370 
-378 QCAGN
+378 
-383 IAQSLNARLGSA
+383 
-395 LPVAQGGS
+395 
-403 AAQLGLFLLLAAL
+403 
-416 PVTGAL
+416 
-422 AAAALRR
+422 
-429 ADALLLDLML
+429 
-439 LPVVVLLALAGA
+439 
-451 APAVPACLLLLAG
+451 
-464 WMGAWAASCS
+464 
-474 VQRRALWGRRDTENY
+474 
-489 RQNLCRHYNIQKSA
+489 
-503 ALAAGGLCLTLAL
+503 
-516 PCWWLLR
+516 
-523 PALGVPLGW
+523 
-532 LQPAAQRVESAAL
+532 
-545 STAIT
+545 
-550 WLPRVS
+550 
-556 GGRLN
+556 
-561 IQVEAAAGGVADGAL
+561 
-576 NQGGGI
+576 
-582 QVSGVTDLA
+582 
-591 LTASD
+591 
-596 KPEETVYLRGF
+596 
-607 IGGSYDGTTWQA
+607 
-619 PDADAF
+619 
-625 DSAAMNW
+625 
-632 KTEDNARLT
+632 
-641 IASLPFLRTAYDG
+641 
-654 TAQPQTLTV
+654 
-663 ERIHADTQYTYAPYN
+663 
-678 AYWGDY
+678 
-684 YTIQGDGAAA
+684 
-694 GQTAQDDVF
+694 
-703 LYYPRDTAQTQLE
+703 
-716 ARADADPSVLDRM
+716 ADPSVLDRM

-794 ADPIRYFLTES
+794 VDPIRYFLTES

-845 NGSWHAILQDDNAHA
+845 DGSWHAILQDDNAHA

-992 SCVPTLEPQDAE
+992 SCVPALEPQDAE

-1022 QDTDKMRKLYQ
+1022 QDTDKMRKLYH

-1045 KSVEKQ
+1045 E
-1051 SQE
+1051 

>member
-1 MAGKLGRAL
+1 MGRLIAKILAWLAILLGLALLIQPTAAQWWTSTRNAKTAAQFAARAEAQPTAPAAEETTAEPPEPERAYPELYAAMQDYNAEIYAGGQSGLTDPFAYEEAPL
-10 VLLVLLAA
+10 DLAA
-18 ALITQTPLAVFLL
+18 YGYDDDVLAVLWIPRLNLELPVYLGASRENLAKGAALL
-31 AFALVLLVLLRLDAA
+31 GQTSMPLGGENTNTVIAA
-46 YLRRQVTAELLVPD
+46 HR
-60 KPVIQGEDFT
+60 G
-70 LTVRLRNRSRLPI
+70 RLPI
-83 PALVVLLNAADEWGG
+83 SALVVLLSAADEWGG

-122 AGKSGVWSIAVRGI
+122 AGKSSVWSIAVRGI

-147 ACPAAAQSRSIC
+147 ACPAAVQSQSIC

-179 DEADTRA
+179 DE
-186 ALGGSYEL
+186 
-194 REYRDGD
+194 
-201 TIKQVHWKLSA
+201 
-212 KLDRLMVREPLTALR
+212 
-227 AALTPGGDLDGAE
+227 
-240 EWGDFPQ
+240 
-247 QAAKHRKNPPK
+247 
-258 RKKERTALSRRGAAD
+258 
-273 PGSGLKFV
+273 
-281 DRVLVSTQRPAA
+281 
-293 HPALWLAADAALLL
+293 
-307 ALTFGLLLV
+307 
-316 LSTGF
+316 
-321 GIAVP
+321 
-326 LWVWPA
+326 
-332 AAAFCAGWALFLR
+332 
-345 APQALR
+345 
-351 RWGLLA
+351 
-357 GVIVYLVVLFICQ
+357 
-370 RNFLAGAQ
+370 
-378 QCAGN
+378 
-383 IAQSLNARLGSA
+383 
-395 LPVAQGGS
+395 
-403 AAQLGLFLLLAAL
+403 
-416 PVTGAL
+416 
-422 AAAALRR
+422 
-429 ADALLLDLML
+429 
-439 LPVVVLLALAGA
+439 
-451 APAVPACLLLLAG
+451 
-464 WMGAWAASCS
+464 
-474 VQRRALWGRRDTENY
+474 
-489 RQNLCRHYNIQKSA
+489 
-503 ALAAGGLCLTLAL
+503 
-516 PCWWLLR
+516 
-523 PALGVPLGW
+523 
-532 LQPAAQRVESAAL
+532 
-545 STAIT
+545 
-550 WLPRVS
+550 
-556 GGRLN
+556 
-561 IQVEAAAGGVADGAL
+561 
-576 NQGGGI
+576 
-582 QVSGVTDLA
+582 
-591 LTASD
+591 
-596 KPEETVYLRGF
+596 
-607 IGGSYDGTTWQA
+607 
-619 PDADAF
+619 
-625 DSAAMNW
+625 
-632 KTEDNARLT
+632 
-641 IASLPFLRTAYDG
+641 
-654 TAQPQTLTV
+654 
-663 ERIHADTQYTYAPYN
+663 
-678 AYWGDY
+678 
-684 YTIQGDGAAA
+684 
-694 GQTAQDDVF
+694 
-703 LYYPRDTAQTQLE
+703 
-716 ARADADPSVLDRM
+716 ADPSVLDRM

-845 NGSWHAILQDDNAHA
+845 DGSWHAILQDDNAHA

-992 SCVPTLEPQDAE
+992 SCVPALEPQDAE

-1022 QDTDKMRKLYQ
+1022 QDTDKMRKLYH

-1045 KSVEKQ
+1045 E
-1051 SQE
+1051 

>member
-1 MAGKLGRAL
+1 MGRLIAKILAWLAILLGLALLIQPTAAQWWTSTRNAKTAAQFAARAEAQPTAPAAEETTAEPPEPERAYPELYAAMQDYNAEIYAGGQSGLTDPFAYEEAPL
-10 VLLVLLAA
+10 DLAA
-18 ALITQTPLAVFLL
+18 YGYDDDVLAVLWIPRLNLELPVYLGASRENLAKGAALL
-31 AFALVLLVLLRLDAA
+31 GQTSMPLGGENTNTVIAA
-46 YLRRQVTAELLVPD
+46 HR
-60 KPVIQGEDFT
+60 G
-70 LTVRLRNRSRLPI
+70 RLPI
-83 PALVVLLNAADEWGG
+83 SALVVLLNAADEWGG

-122 AGKSGVWSIAVRGI
+122 AGKSGVWSIAVRDI

-147 ACPAAAQSRSIC
+147 ACPAAVQSQSIC

-164 AAGKAKAETAPDEDG
+164 AAGKAKAETAPDE
-179 DEADTRA
+179 
-186 ALGGSYEL
+186 
-194 REYRDGD
+194 
-201 TIKQVHWKLSA
+201 
-212 KLDRLMVREPLTALR
+212 
-227 AALTPGGDLDGAE
+227 
-240 EWGDFPQ
+240 
-247 QAAKHRKNPPK
+247 
-258 RKKERTALSRRGAAD
+258 
-273 PGSGLKFV
+273 
-281 DRVLVSTQRPAA
+281 
-293 HPALWLAADAALLL
+293 
-307 ALTFGLLLV
+307 
-316 LSTGF
+316 
-321 GIAVP
+321 
-326 LWVWPA
+326 
-332 AAAFCAGWALFLR
+332 AG
-345 APQALR
+345 
-351 RWGLLA
+351 
-357 GVIVYLVVLFICQ
+357 
-370 RNFLAGAQ
+370 
-378 QCAGN
+378 
-383 IAQSLNARLGSA
+383 
-395 LPVAQGGS
+395 
-403 AAQLGLFLLLAAL
+403 
-416 PVTGAL
+416 
-422 AAAALRR
+422 
-429 ADALLLDLML
+429 
-439 LPVVVLLALAGA
+439 
-451 APAVPACLLLLAG
+451 
-464 WMGAWAASCS
+464 
-474 VQRRALWGRRDTENY
+474 
-489 RQNLCRHYNIQKSA
+489 
-503 ALAAGGLCLTLAL
+503 
-516 PCWWLLR
+516 
-523 PALGVPLGW
+523 
-532 LQPAAQRVESAAL
+532 
-545 STAIT
+545 
-550 WLPRVS
+550 
-556 GGRLN
+556 
-561 IQVEAAAGGVADGAL
+561 
-576 NQGGGI
+576 
-582 QVSGVTDLA
+582 
-591 LTASD
+591 
-596 KPEETVYLRGF
+596 
-607 IGGSYDGTTWQA
+607 
-619 PDADAF
+619 
-625 DSAAMNW
+625 
-632 KTEDNARLT
+632 
-641 IASLPFLRTAYDG
+641 
-654 TAQPQTLTV
+654 
-663 ERIHADTQYTYAPYN
+663 
-678 AYWGDY
+678 
-684 YTIQGDGAAA
+684 
-694 GQTAQDDVF
+694 
-703 LYYPRDTAQTQLE
+703 
-716 ARADADPSVLDRM
+716 ADADPSVLDRM

-845 NGSWHAILQDDNAHA
+845 DGSWHAILQDDNAHA

-992 SCVPTLEPQDAE
+992 SCVPALEPQDAE

-1022 QDTDKMRKLYQ
+1022 QDTDKMRKLYH

-1045 KSVEKQ
+1045 E
-1051 SQE
+1051 